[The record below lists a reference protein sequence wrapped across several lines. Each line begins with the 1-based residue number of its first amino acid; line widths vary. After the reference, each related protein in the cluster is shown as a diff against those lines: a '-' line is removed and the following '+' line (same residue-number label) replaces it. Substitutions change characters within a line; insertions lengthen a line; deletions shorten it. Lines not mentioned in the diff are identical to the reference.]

1 MQQKIIKAYIIAK
14 IVIGESLNHKL
25 GIGAKKMITNKL
37 KRSAEYYSR
46 NKINLF
52 LAIFFLVA
60 GIILPSFVSIRN
72 GADREAESKQ
82 YELDLVGEIIRGSS
96 FQERIYLPKH
106 VKKYGVMF
114 ATYRRKNTGKIKIEI
129 TQGSRKNS
137 EIVDVAKIKDNDYY
151 YLNIRGLKPGE
162 AVLRVEGVDGTIGNA
177 VSMHKTADI
186 MYSEMVQNG
195 EPSQRAFVQKIS
207 FSEYNGTVKGQIIFT
222 ILSVLCYIY
231 FLSLLW
237 DEERNSRRIYVTTV
251 LLIYLVVASRAPVLT
266 FRVEPF
272 AEQIFNFLYNARTYG
287 IIKNLTLMEGGYL
300 PLFHRIIALLI
311 VKPGLNAKVT
321 VYLMS
326 NAAVLVVGLMVSVFT
341 LKAYRKYGD
350 VFYRFAVC
358 MVFGAFGI
366 SSTYIETHTFIT
378 MAYLNIVLLFYIS
391 LLDFKEMKRSR
402 YVLLMGLVFVLTL
415 SKFLYVVL
423 LPISVSL
430 LVFMWKRLANR
441 EKVCLGLVSLA
452 SVIQILYTYRNR
464 KLWIKGD
471 EPKFSI
477 IEAANVV
484 LHQTVQQFIN
494 IFNSGIDSSE
504 NILNLNILYLI
515 IFLIALIF
523 LLRLIIRI
531 RSREGVII
539 LCLLGIVFGV
549 PSINALSRIWNGGF
563 ELWSSSI
570 GAINI
575 WHSILIKVSILSIL
589 VLMPYIT
596 TKNSIL
602 RKTDINRYLSY
613 ILIAFLIIRFSP
625 FKNNTVFKNYEMASD
640 WSVYSKFYDSRKYLI
655 PVEPFF
661 TSENEK
667 ISYVGKPTES
677 FLVKTYQGE
686 KYFFDEL
693 ANTEAITGINL
704 PHPMKIEYLYVKR
717 ARDYSFGKTRAVG
730 YDQKGNRVLDLLQLN
745 KSEKG
750 HVGFHNTG
758 SKVEVSR
765 LEFITENNSRTYVVP
780 EIFIG
785 EPLK

>member
-1 MQQKIIKAYIIAK
+1 
-14 IVIGESLNHKL
+14 
-25 GIGAKKMITNKL
+25 MITKKL
-37 KRSAEYYSR
+37 KRSTEYYSR
-46 NKINLF
+46 DKVRLF
-52 LAIFFLVA
+52 LTIFFLVA
-60 GIILPSFVSIRN
+60 GIILPSFVSIKN
-72 GADREAESKQ
+72 GADREVVSKQ

-96 FQERIYLPKH
+96 FQERIYIPKH

-129 TQGSRKNS
+129 TQGNRKS
-137 EIVDVAKIKDNDYY
+137 TEIVDVAKIKDNDYR

-162 AVLRVEGVDGTIGNA
+162 AVLRVEGIDGTIGNA

-186 MYSEMVQNG
+186 MYSEMIQNG
-195 EPSQRAFVQKIS
+195 EPSQRSFVQKIL

-237 DEERNSRRIYVTTV
+237 DEERNSRKIYMTTV
-251 LLIYLVVASRAPVLT
+251 LMIYLVVASRAPFLT

-311 VKPGLNAKVT
+311 VKLGFNAKIT

-326 NAAVLVVGLMVSVFT
+326 NVAVLVVGMMASVFT

-350 VFYRFAVC
+350 VFYRFVVC

-391 LLDFKEMKRSR
+391 LLDFKKMKRSR
-402 YVLLMGLVFVLTL
+402 YILLMVLVFLLTL

-423 LPISVSL
+423 LPISVVL
-430 LVFMWKRLANR
+430 LVFMWKKLANR
-441 EKVCLGLVSLA
+441 EKICLGLVSIA

-464 KLWIKGD
+464 KLWINGD
-471 EPKFSI
+471 EPKFNI

-484 LHQTVQQFIN
+484 IHQTVQQFIN

-504 NILNLNILYLI
+504 NVLNLNVLYLI
-515 IFLIALIF
+515 IFLIVLIF
-523 LLRLIIRI
+523 LIRLAIRI
-531 RSREGVII
+531 RIRESVII
-539 LCLLGIVFGV
+539 LCLLGIVFGI
-549 PSINALSRIWNGGF
+549 PSINALSRIWNGDF
-563 ELWSSSI
+563 ELWNSSI
-570 GAINI
+570 GAINT

-596 TKNSIL
+596 TKNSRL

-625 FKNNTVFKNYEMASD
+625 FKDNAIFKNDEMASD
-640 WSVYSKFYDSRKYLI
+640 WSIYSKFYDLKKYLI
-655 PVEPFF
+655 PVEPYFI
-661 TSENEK
+661 SENEK
-667 ISYVGKPTES
+667 ISYIGKKSEN
-677 FLVKTYQGE
+677 FAIENFQGK

-717 ARDYSFGKTRAVG
+717 SRDYNFGKTRVIG
-730 YDQKGNRVLDLLQLN
+730 YNQKGERVLDLLQLN
-745 KSEKG
+745 KSEKAY
-750 HVGFHNTG
+750 VGFHNTG
-758 SKVEVSR
+758 LKVEVSR
-765 LEFITENNSRTYVVP
+765 LEFVTEDNNRTYVMP

>member
-1 MQQKIIKAYIIAK
+1 
-14 IVIGESLNHKL
+14 
-25 GIGAKKMITNKL
+25 MITKKL
-37 KRSAEYYSR
+37 KRSAEYYPR
-46 NKINLF
+46 DKVRLF
-52 LAIFFLVA
+52 LTIFFLVA
-60 GIILPSFVSIRN
+60 GIILPSFVSIKN
-72 GADREAESKQ
+72 GADREVVSKQ

-96 FQERIYLPKH
+96 FQERIYIPKH

-129 TQGSRKNS
+129 TQGDRKS
-137 EIVDVAKIKDNDYY
+137 TEIVDVAKIKDNDYH
-151 YLNIRGLKPGE
+151 YLNIRSLKPGE
-162 AVLRVEGVDGTIGNA
+162 AVLRVEGIDGTIGNA

-186 MYSEMVQNG
+186 MYSEMIQNG
-195 EPSQRAFVQKIS
+195 EPSQRSFVQKIL

-237 DEERNSRRIYVTTV
+237 DEERNSRKIYMTTV

-287 IIKNLTLMEGGYL
+287 IVKNLTLMEGGYL

-311 VKPGLNAKVT
+311 VKLGFNAKIT

-326 NAAVLVVGLMVSVFT
+326 NVAVLVVGMMVSVFM
-341 LKAYRKYGD
+341 LKPYRKYGD
-350 VFYRFAVC
+350 VFYRFVVC

-391 LLDFKEMKRSR
+391 LLDFKKMKRSR
-402 YVLLMGLVFVLTL
+402 YILLMVLVFLLTL

-423 LPISVSL
+423 LPISVVL
-430 LVFMWKRLANR
+430 LVFMWKKLANR
-441 EKVCLGLVSLA
+441 EKICLGLVSLA

-484 LHQTVQQFIN
+484 IHQTVQQFIN
-494 IFNSGIDSSE
+494 IFNSGVDSSE
-504 NILNLNILYLI
+504 NILNLNILHLI
-515 IFLIALIF
+515 IFLIVLIF
-523 LLRLIIRI
+523 LIRLVIRI

-539 LCLLGIVFGV
+539 LCLLGIVFGI
-549 PSINALSRIWNGGF
+549 PSINALSRIWNGDF

-589 VLMPYIT
+589 VLIPYII

-625 FKNNTVFKNYEMASD
+625 FKNNTVFNSDEMASD
-640 WSVYSKFYDSRKYLI
+640 WSIYSKFYDSKKYLI
-655 PVEPFF
+655 PVEPYFI
-661 TSENEK
+661 SENEK
-667 ISYVGKPTES
+667 ISYIGKKSEN
-677 FLVKTYQGE
+677 FAIENFQGK
-686 KYFFDEL
+686 KYFSNEL
-693 ANTEAITGINL
+693 ANTEVITGINL

-717 ARDYSFGKTRAVG
+717 ARDYNFGKTRVIG
-730 YDQKGNRVLDLLQLN
+730 YNQKGERVLDLLQLN
-745 KSEKG
+745 KSEKAY
-750 HVGFHNTG
+750 VGFHNTG
-758 SKVEVSR
+758 LKVEVSR
-765 LEFITENNSRTYVVP
+765 LEFVTENNNRTYVVP

>member
-1 MQQKIIKAYIIAK
+1 
-14 IVIGESLNHKL
+14 
-25 GIGAKKMITNKL
+25 MITKKL
-37 KRSAEYYSR
+37 KRSTEYYSR
-46 NKINLF
+46 DKVRLF
-52 LAIFFLVA
+52 LTIFFLVA
-60 GIILPSFVSIRN
+60 GIILPSFVSIKN
-72 GADREAESKQ
+72 GADREVVSKQ

-96 FQERIYLPKH
+96 FQERIYIPKH

-129 TQGSRKNS
+129 TQGNKKSS
-137 EIVDVAKIKDNDYY
+137 EIVDVAKIKDNDYH

-162 AVLRVEGVDGTIGNA
+162 AVLRVEGIDGTIGNA

-186 MYSEMVQNG
+186 MYSEMIQNG
-195 EPSQRAFVQKIS
+195 EPSQRSFVQKIL

-231 FLSLLW
+231 LLSLLW
-237 DEERNSRRIYVTTV
+237 DEERNSRKIYMTTV

-287 IIKNLTLMEGGYL
+287 IVKNLTLMEGGYL

-311 VKPGLNAKVT
+311 VKLGFNAKIT

-326 NAAVLVVGLMVSVFT
+326 NVAVLVVGMMVSVFM
-341 LKAYRKYGD
+341 LKPYRKYGD
-350 VFYRFAVC
+350 VFYRFVVC

-366 SSTYIETHTFIT
+366 SSTYIETHMFIT
-378 MAYLNIVLLFYIS
+378 MAYLNIVPLFYIS

-402 YVLLMGLVFVLTL
+402 YILLMVLVFLLTL

-423 LPISVSL
+423 LPISVAL
-430 LVFMWKRLANR
+430 LVFMWKKLANR
-441 EKVCLGLVSLA
+441 EKICLGLVSLA

-464 KLWIKGD
+464 KLWINGD
-471 EPKFSI
+471 EPKFNI

-484 LHQTVQQFIN
+484 IHQTVQQFIN

-515 IFLIALIF
+515 IFLIVLIF
-523 LLRLIIRI
+523 LIRLVIRI

-570 GAINI
+570 GAINT
-575 WHSILIKVSILSIL
+575 WHSVLIKCSILSIL
-589 VLMPYIT
+589 ILLPYIIKT
-596 TKNSIL
+596 ERIFNKNLIFKKYMFSIV
-602 RKTDINRYLSY
+602 I
-613 ILIAFLIIRFSP
+613 IFLIIRFSP
-625 FKNNTVFKNYEMASD
+625 FKNEVIYKNNEIASD

-655 PVEPFF
+655 PVEPYFI
-661 TSENEK
+661 SENEK
-667 ISYVGKPTES
+667 TSYIGKNSGTFAVEN
-677 FLVKTYQGE
+677 FQGE

-693 ANTEAITGINL
+693 ANMEAITGINL

-717 ARDYSFGKTRAVG
+717 ARDYNFGKTRVIG
-730 YDQKGNRVLDLLQLN
+730 YNQKGERVLDLLQLN
-745 KSEKG
+745 KSEKAY
-750 HVGFHNTG
+750 VGFHNTG
-758 SKVEVSR
+758 LKVEVSR
-765 LEFITENNSRTYVVP
+765 LEFVTEDNNRTYVMP

>member
-1 MQQKIIKAYIIAK
+1 
-14 IVIGESLNHKL
+14 
-25 GIGAKKMITNKL
+25 MITKKL
-37 KRSAEYYSR
+37 KRSTEYYSR
-46 NKINLF
+46 DKVRLF
-52 LAIFFLVA
+52 LTIFFLVA
-60 GIILPSFVSIRN
+60 GIILPSFVSIKN

-137 EIVDVAKIKDNDYY
+137 EIVDVAKIKDNDYH

-162 AVLRVEGVDGTIGNA
+162 AVLRVEGIDGTIGNA

-186 MYSEMVQNG
+186 MYSEMIQNG
-195 EPSQRAFVQKIS
+195 EPSQRSFVQKIL

-237 DEERNSRRIYVTTV
+237 DEERNSRKIYMTTV

-287 IIKNLTLMEGGYL
+287 IVKNLTLMEGGYL

-311 VKPGLNAKVT
+311 VKLGFNAKIT

-326 NAAVLVVGLMVSVFT
+326 NVAVLVVGMMVSVFT

-350 VFYRFAVC
+350 VFYRFVVC

-391 LLDFKEMKRSR
+391 LLDFKKMKRSR
-402 YVLLMGLVFVLTL
+402 YILLMVLVFLLTL

-423 LPISVSL
+423 LPISVVL
-430 LVFMWKRLANR
+430 LVFMWKKLANR
-441 EKVCLGLVSLA
+441 EKICLGLVSLA

-484 LHQTVQQFIN
+484 IHQTVQQFIN
-494 IFNSGIDSSE
+494 IFNSRVDSSE
-504 NILNLNILYLI
+504 NILNLNILHLI
-515 IFLIALIF
+515 IFLIVLIF
-523 LLRLIIRI
+523 LIRLVIRI

-549 PSINALSRIWNGGF
+549 PSINALSRIWNGDF

-589 VLMPYIT
+589 ALIPYII

-625 FKNNTVFKNYEMASD
+625 FKNNTVFNSDEMASD
-640 WSVYSKFYDSRKYLI
+640 WSIYSKFYDSKKYLI
-655 PVEPFF
+655 PVEPYFI
-661 TSENEK
+661 SENEK
-667 ISYVGKPTES
+667 ISYIGKKSEN
-677 FLVKTYQGE
+677 FAIENFQGE
-686 KYFFDEL
+686 KYFSNEL

-717 ARDYSFGKTRAVG
+717 ARDYNFGKTRVIG
-730 YDQKGNRVLDLLQLN
+730 YNHKGERVLDLLQLN
-745 KSEKG
+745 KSEKAY
-750 HVGFHNTG
+750 VGFHNTG
-758 SKVEVSR
+758 LKVEVSR
-765 LEFITENNSRTYVVP
+765 LEFVTEDNNRTYVVP

>member
-1 MQQKIIKAYIIAK
+1 
-14 IVIGESLNHKL
+14 
-25 GIGAKKMITNKL
+25 MITKKL
-37 KRSAEYYSR
+37 KRSTEYYSR
-46 NKINLF
+46 DKVRLF
-52 LAIFFLVA
+52 LTIFFLVA
-60 GIILPSFVSIRN
+60 GIILPSFVSIKN
-72 GADREAESKQ
+72 GADREVVSKQ

-96 FQERIYLPKH
+96 FQERIYIPKH

-129 TQGSRKNS
+129 TQGNRKS
-137 EIVDVAKIKDNDYY
+137 TEIVDVAKIKDNDYR

-162 AVLRVEGVDGTIGNA
+162 AVLRVEGIDGTIGNA

-186 MYSEMVQNG
+186 MYSEMIQNG
-195 EPSQRAFVQKIS
+195 EPSQRSFVQKIL

-237 DEERNSRRIYVTTV
+237 DEERNSRKIYMTTV
-251 LLIYLVVASRAPVLT
+251 LMIYLVVASRAPFLT

-287 IIKNLTLMEGGYL
+287 IVKNLTLMEGGYL

-311 VKPGLNAKVT
+311 VKLGFNAKIT

-326 NAAVLVVGLMVSVFT
+326 NVAVLVVGMMVSVFM
-341 LKAYRKYGD
+341 LKPYRKYGD
-350 VFYRFAVC
+350 VFYRFVVC

-366 SSTYIETHTFIT
+366 SSTYIETHMFIT
-378 MAYLNIVLLFYIS
+378 MAYLNIVPLFYIS

-402 YVLLMGLVFVLTL
+402 YILLMVLVFLLTL

-423 LPISVSL
+423 LPISVAL
-430 LVFMWKRLANR
+430 LVFMWKKLANR
-441 EKVCLGLVSLA
+441 EKICLGLVSLA

-464 KLWIKGD
+464 KLWINGD
-471 EPKFSI
+471 EPKFNI

-484 LHQTVQQFIN
+484 IHQTVQQFIN

-515 IFLIALIF
+515 IFLIVLIF
-523 LLRLIIRI
+523 LIRLVIRI
-531 RSREGVII
+531 RSRESVII
-539 LCLLGIVFGV
+539 LCLLGIVFGI
-549 PSINALSRIWNGGF
+549 PSINALSRIWNGDF
-563 ELWSSSI
+563 ELWNSSI
-570 GAINI
+570 GAINT

-596 TKNSIL
+596 TKNSRL

-625 FKNNTVFKNYEMASD
+625 FKDNAIFKNDEMASD
-640 WSVYSKFYDSRKYLI
+640 WSIYSKFYDLKKYLI
-655 PVEPFF
+655 PVEPYFI
-661 TSENEK
+661 SENEK
-667 ISYVGKPTES
+667 ISYIGKKSEN
-677 FLVKTYQGE
+677 FAIENFQGK

-693 ANTEAITGINL
+693 ANTEAITGISL

-717 ARDYSFGKTRAVG
+717 ARDYNFGKTRVIG
-730 YDQKGNRVLDLLQLN
+730 YNQKGERVLDLLQLN
-745 KSEKG
+745 KSEKAY
-750 HVGFHNTG
+750 VGFHNTG
-758 SKVEVSR
+758 LKVEVSR
-765 LEFITENNSRTYVVP
+765 LEFVTEDNNRTYVMP

>member
-1 MQQKIIKAYIIAK
+1 
-14 IVIGESLNHKL
+14 
-25 GIGAKKMITNKL
+25 MITKKL
-37 KRSAEYYSR
+37 KRSTEYYSR
-46 NKINLF
+46 DKVRLF
-52 LAIFFLVA
+52 LTIFFLVA
-60 GIILPSFVSIRN
+60 GIILPSFVSIKN
-72 GADREAESKQ
+72 GADREVVSKQ

-96 FQERIYLPKH
+96 FQERIYIPKH

-129 TQGSRKNS
+129 TQGNRKS
-137 EIVDVAKIKDNDYY
+137 TEIVDVAKIKDNDYH

-162 AVLRVEGVDGTIGNA
+162 AVLRVEGIDGTIGNA

-186 MYSEMVQNG
+186 MYSEMIQNG
-195 EPSQRAFVQKIS
+195 EPSQRSFVQKIL

-237 DEERNSRRIYVTTV
+237 DEERNSRKIYMTTV
-251 LLIYLVVASRAPVLT
+251 LLIYLVIASRAPVLT

-287 IIKNLTLMEGGYL
+287 IVKNLTLMEGGYL

-311 VKPGLNAKVT
+311 VKLGFNAKIT

-326 NAAVLVVGLMVSVFT
+326 NVAVLVVGMMASVFT

-350 VFYRFAVC
+350 VFYRFVVC

-391 LLDFKEMKRSR
+391 LLDFKKMKRSR
-402 YVLLMGLVFVLTL
+402 YILLMVLVFLLTL

-423 LPISVSL
+423 LPISVVL
-430 LVFMWKRLANR
+430 LVFMWKKLANR
-441 EKVCLGLVSLA
+441 EKICLGLVSIA

-464 KLWIKGD
+464 KLWINGD
-471 EPKFSI
+471 EPKFNI

-484 LHQTVQQFIN
+484 IHQTVQQFIN

-504 NILNLNILYLI
+504 NVLNLNVLYLI
-515 IFLIALIF
+515 IFLIVLIF
-523 LLRLIIRI
+523 LIRLAIRI
-531 RSREGVII
+531 RIRESVII
-539 LCLLGIVFGV
+539 LCLLGIVFGI
-549 PSINALSRIWNGGF
+549 PSINALSRIWNGDF
-563 ELWSSSI
+563 ELWNSSI
-570 GAINI
+570 GAINT

-596 TKNSIL
+596 TKNSRL

-625 FKNNTVFKNYEMASD
+625 FKDNAIFKNDEMASD
-640 WSVYSKFYDSRKYLI
+640 WSIYSKFYDLKKYLI
-655 PVEPFF
+655 PVEPYFI
-661 TSENEK
+661 SENEK
-667 ISYVGKPTES
+667 ISYIGKKSEN
-677 FLVKTYQGE
+677 FAIENFQGK

-717 ARDYSFGKTRAVG
+717 SRDYNFGKTRVIG
-730 YDQKGNRVLDLLQLN
+730 YNQKGERVLDLLQLN
-745 KSEKG
+745 KSEKAY
-750 HVGFHNTG
+750 VGFHNTG
-758 SKVEVSR
+758 LKVEVSR
-765 LEFITENNSRTYVVP
+765 LEFVTEDNNRTYVMP

>member
-1 MQQKIIKAYIIAK
+1 
-14 IVIGESLNHKL
+14 
-25 GIGAKKMITNKL
+25 MITKKL

-46 NKINLF
+46 DKVRLF
-52 LAIFFLVA
+52 LTIFFLVA
-60 GIILPSFVSIRN
+60 GIILPSFVSIKN
-72 GADREAESKQ
+72 GADREVVSKQ

-96 FQERIYLPKH
+96 FQERIYIPKH

-129 TQGSRKNS
+129 TQGDRKS
-137 EIVDVAKIKDNDYY
+137 TEIVDVAKIKDNDYH
-151 YLNIRGLKPGE
+151 YLNIRSLKPGE
-162 AVLRVEGVDGTIGNA
+162 AVLRVEGIDGTIGNA

-186 MYSEMVQNG
+186 MYSEMIQNG
-195 EPSQRAFVQKIS
+195 EPSQRSFVQKIL

-237 DEERNSRRIYVTTV
+237 DEERNSRKIYMTTV

-287 IIKNLTLMEGGYL
+287 IVKNLTLMEGGYL

-311 VKPGLNAKVT
+311 VKLGFNAKIT

-326 NAAVLVVGLMVSVFT
+326 NVAVLVVGMMVSVFM
-341 LKAYRKYGD
+341 LKPYRKYGD
-350 VFYRFAVC
+350 VFYRFVVC

-366 SSTYIETHTFIT
+366 SSTYIETHMFIT
-378 MAYLNIVLLFYIS
+378 MAYLNIVPLFYIS

-402 YVLLMGLVFVLTL
+402 YILLMVLVFLLTL

-423 LPISVSL
+423 LPISVAL
-430 LVFMWKRLANR
+430 LVFMWKKLANR
-441 EKVCLGLVSLA
+441 EKICLGLVSLA

-464 KLWIKGD
+464 KLWINGD
-471 EPKFSI
+471 EPKFNI

-484 LHQTVQQFIN
+484 IHQTVQQFIN
-494 IFNSGIDSSE
+494 IFNSGVDSSE
-504 NILNLNILYLI
+504 NILNLNILHLI
-515 IFLIALIF
+515 IFLIVLIF
-523 LLRLIIRI
+523 LIRLVIRI

-539 LCLLGIVFGV
+539 LCLLGIVFGI
-549 PSINALSRIWNGGF
+549 PSINALSRIWNGDF
-563 ELWSSSI
+563 ELWNSSI
-570 GAINI
+570 GAINT

-596 TKNSIL
+596 TKNSRL

-625 FKNNTVFKNYEMASD
+625 FKDNAIFKNDEMASD
-640 WSVYSKFYDSRKYLI
+640 WSIYSKFYDLKKYLI
-655 PVEPFF
+655 PVEPYFI
-661 TSENEK
+661 SENEK
-667 ISYVGKPTES
+667 ISYIGKKSEN
-677 FLVKTYQGE
+677 FAIENFQGK

-717 ARDYSFGKTRAVG
+717 ARDYNFGKTRVIG
-730 YDQKGNRVLDLLQLN
+730 YNQKGERVLDLLQLN
-745 KSEKG
+745 KSEKAY
-750 HVGFHNTG
+750 VGFHNTG
-758 SKVEVSR
+758 LKVEVSR
-765 LEFITENNSRTYVVP
+765 LEFVTENNNRTYVVP

>member
-1 MQQKIIKAYIIAK
+1 
-14 IVIGESLNHKL
+14 
-25 GIGAKKMITNKL
+25 MITKKL
-37 KRSAEYYSR
+37 KRSTEYYSR
-46 NKINLF
+46 DKVRLF
-52 LAIFFLVA
+52 LTIFFLVA
-60 GIILPSFVSIRN
+60 GIILPSFVSIKN
-72 GADREAESKQ
+72 GADREVVSKQ

-96 FQERIYLPKH
+96 FQERIYIPKH

-129 TQGSRKNS
+129 TQGNRKS
-137 EIVDVAKIKDNDYY
+137 TEIVDVAKIKDNGYH

-162 AVLRVEGVDGTIGNA
+162 AVLRVEGIDGTIGNA

-186 MYSEMVQNG
+186 MYGEMIQNG
-195 EPSQRAFVQKIS
+195 EPSQRSFVQKIL

-237 DEERNSRRIYVTTV
+237 DEERNSRKIYMTTV
-251 LLIYLVVASRAPVLT
+251 LLIYLVIASRAPVLT

-287 IIKNLTLMEGGYL
+287 IVKNLTLMEGGYL

-311 VKPGLNAKVT
+311 VKLGFNAKIT

-326 NAAVLVVGLMVSVFT
+326 NVAVLVVGMMASVFT

-350 VFYRFAVC
+350 VFYRFVVC

-391 LLDFKEMKRSR
+391 LLDFKKMKRSR
-402 YVLLMGLVFVLTL
+402 YILLMVLVFLLTL

-423 LPISVSL
+423 LPISVVL
-430 LVFMWKRLANR
+430 LVFMWKKLANR
-441 EKVCLGLVSLA
+441 EKICLGLVSLA

-464 KLWIKGD
+464 KLWINGD
-471 EPKFSI
+471 EPKFNI

-484 LHQTVQQFIN
+484 IHQTVQQFIN

-515 IFLIALIF
+515 IFLIVLIF
-523 LLRLIIRI
+523 LIRLVIRI

-539 LCLLGIVFGV
+539 LCLLSIVFGV
-549 PSINALSRIWNGGF
+549 PSINALSRIWNGDF

-570 GAINI
+570 GAINT

-596 TKNSIL
+596 TKNSRL

-625 FKNNTVFKNYEMASD
+625 FKDNAIFKNDEMASD
-640 WSVYSKFYDSRKYLI
+640 WSIYSKFYDLKKYLI
-655 PVEPFF
+655 PVEPYFI
-661 TSENEK
+661 SENEK
-667 ISYVGKPTES
+667 ISYIGKKSEN
-677 FLVKTYQGE
+677 FAIENFQGK

-717 ARDYSFGKTRAVG
+717 ARDYNFGKTRVIG
-730 YDQKGNRVLDLLQLN
+730 YNQKGERVLDLLQLN
-745 KSEKG
+745 KSEKAY
-750 HVGFHNTG
+750 VGFHNTG
-758 SKVEVSR
+758 LKVEVSR
-765 LEFITENNSRTYVVP
+765 LEFVTEDNNRTYVMP

>member
-1 MQQKIIKAYIIAK
+1 
-14 IVIGESLNHKL
+14 
-25 GIGAKKMITNKL
+25 MITKKL
-37 KRSAEYYSR
+37 KRSTEYYSR
-46 NKINLF
+46 DKVRLF
-52 LAIFFLVA
+52 LTIFFLVA
-60 GIILPSFVSIRN
+60 GIILPSFVSIKN
-72 GADREAESKQ
+72 GADREVVSKQ

-96 FQERIYLPKH
+96 FQERIYIPKH

-129 TQGSRKNS
+129 TQGNKKSS
-137 EIVDVAKIKDNDYY
+137 EIVDVAKIKDNDYH

-162 AVLRVEGVDGTIGNA
+162 AVLRVEGIDGTIGNA

-186 MYSEMVQNG
+186 MYSEMIQNG
-195 EPSQRAFVQKIS
+195 EPSQRSFVQKIL

-237 DEERNSRRIYVTTV
+237 DEERNSRKIYMTTV
-251 LLIYLVVASRAPVLT
+251 LLIYLVVASRAPFLT

-311 VKPGLNAKVT
+311 VKLGFNAKIT

-326 NAAVLVVGLMVSVFT
+326 NVAVLVVGMMVSVFM
-341 LKAYRKYGD
+341 LKPYRKYGD
-350 VFYRFAVC
+350 VFYRFVVC

-366 SSTYIETHTFIT
+366 SSTYIETHMFIT
-378 MAYLNIVLLFYIS
+378 MAYLNIVPLFYIS

-402 YVLLMGLVFVLTL
+402 YILLMVLVFLLTL

-423 LPISVSL
+423 LPISVAL
-430 LVFMWKRLANR
+430 LVFMWKKLANR
-441 EKVCLGLVSLA
+441 EKTCLGLVSLA

-464 KLWIKGD
+464 KLWINGD
-471 EPKFSI
+471 EPKFNI

-484 LHQTVQQFIN
+484 IHQTVQQFIN

-515 IFLIALIF
+515 IFLIVLIF
-523 LLRLIIRI
+523 LIRLVIRI

-539 LCLLGIVFGV
+539 LCLLGIVFGI
-549 PSINALSRIWNGGF
+549 PSINALSRIWNGDF
-563 ELWSSSI
+563 ELWNSSI
-570 GAINI
+570 GAINT

-596 TKNSIL
+596 TKNSRL

-625 FKNNTVFKNYEMASD
+625 FKDNAIFKNDEMASD
-640 WSVYSKFYDSRKYLI
+640 WSIYSKFYDLKKYLI
-655 PVEPFF
+655 PVEPYFI
-661 TSENEK
+661 SENEK
-667 ISYVGKPTES
+667 ISYIGKKSEN
-677 FLVKTYQGE
+677 FAIENFQGK

-693 ANTEAITGINL
+693 ANTEAITGISL

-717 ARDYSFGKTRAVG
+717 ARDYNFGKTRVIG
-730 YDQKGNRVLDLLQLN
+730 YNQKGERVLDLLQLN
-745 KSEKG
+745 KSEKAY
-750 HVGFHNTG
+750 VGFHNTG
-758 SKVEVSR
+758 LKVEVSR
-765 LEFITENNSRTYVVP
+765 LEFVTEDNNRTYVMP

>member
-1 MQQKIIKAYIIAK
+1 
-14 IVIGESLNHKL
+14 
-25 GIGAKKMITNKL
+25 MITKKL

-60 GIILPSFVSIRN
+60 GIILPSFVSIKN
-72 GADREAESKQ
+72 GADREVVSKQ

-96 FQERIYLPKH
+96 FQERIYIPKH

-129 TQGSRKNS
+129 TQGNKKSS
-137 EIVDVAKIKDNDYY
+137 EIVDVAKIKDNDYH

-162 AVLRVEGVDGTIGNA
+162 AVLRVEGIDGTIGNA

-186 MYSEMVQNG
+186 MYSEMIQNG
-195 EPSQRAFVQKIS
+195 ELSQRSFVQKIL

-237 DEERNSRRIYVTTV
+237 DEERNSRKIYMTTV

-287 IIKNLTLMEGGYL
+287 IVKNLTLMEGGYL

-311 VKPGLNAKVT
+311 VKLGFNAKIT

-326 NAAVLVVGLMVSVFT
+326 NVAVLVVGMMVSVFT

-350 VFYRFAVC
+350 VFYRFVVC

-391 LLDFKEMKRSR
+391 LLDFKKMKRSR
-402 YVLLMGLVFVLTL
+402 YILLMVLVFLLTL

-423 LPISVSL
+423 LPISVVL
-430 LVFMWKRLANR
+430 LVFMWKKLANR
-441 EKVCLGLVSLA
+441 EKICLGLVSLA
-452 SVIQILYTYRNR
+452 SVIQILYTYIHV
-464 KLWIKGD
+464 KDWKITD
-471 EPKFSI
+471 ESVTWKIVGRGTVVNLRPTSQLKISEFM
-477 IEAANVV
+477 NTV

-494 IFNSGIDSSE
+494 IFNSGVDSSE

-515 IFLIALIF
+515 IFLIVLIF
-523 LLRLIIRI
+523 LIRLVIRI

-549 PSINALSRIWNGGF
+549 PSINALSRIWNGDF

-570 GAINI
+570 GAINT

-589 VLMPYIT
+589 ALIPYII

-625 FKNNTVFKNYEMASD
+625 FKNNTVFNSDEMASD
-640 WSVYSKFYDSRKYLI
+640 WSIYSKFYDSKKYLI
-655 PVEPFF
+655 PVEPYFI
-661 TSENEK
+661 SENEK
-667 ISYVGKPTES
+667 ISYIGKKSEN
-677 FLVKTYQGE
+677 FAIENFQGE
-686 KYFFDEL
+686 KYFSNEL

-717 ARDYSFGKTRAVG
+717 ARDYNFGKTRVIG
-730 YDQKGNRVLDLLQLN
+730 YNQKGERVLDLLQLN
-745 KSEKG
+745 KSEKTY
-750 HVGFHNTG
+750 VGFHNTG
-758 SKVEVSR
+758 LKVEVSR
-765 LEFITENNSRTYVVP
+765 LEFVTEDNNRTYVMP

>member
-1 MQQKIIKAYIIAK
+1 
-14 IVIGESLNHKL
+14 
-25 GIGAKKMITNKL
+25 MITKKL
-37 KRSAEYYSR
+37 KRSTEYYSR
-46 NKINLF
+46 DKVRLF
-52 LAIFFLVA
+52 LTIFFLVA
-60 GIILPSFVSIRN
+60 GIILPSFVSIKN
-72 GADREAESKQ
+72 GADREVVSKQ

-96 FQERIYLPKH
+96 FQERIYIPKH

-129 TQGSRKNS
+129 TQGNRKS
-137 EIVDVAKIKDNDYY
+137 TEIVDVAKIKDNDYH

-162 AVLRVEGVDGTIGNA
+162 AVLRVEGIDGTIGNA

-186 MYSEMVQNG
+186 MYSEMIQNG
-195 EPSQRAFVQKIS
+195 ELSQRSFVQKIL

-237 DEERNSRRIYVTTV
+237 DEERNSRKIYMTTV

-311 VKPGLNAKVT
+311 VKLGFNAKIT

-326 NAAVLVVGLMVSVFT
+326 NVAVLVVGMMVSVFM
-341 LKAYRKYGD
+341 LKPYRKYGD
-350 VFYRFAVC
+350 VFYRFVVC

-366 SSTYIETHTFIT
+366 SSTYIETHMFIT
-378 MAYLNIVLLFYIS
+378 MAYLNIVPLFYIS

-402 YVLLMGLVFVLTL
+402 YILLMVLVFLLTL

-423 LPISVSL
+423 LPISVAL
-430 LVFMWKRLANR
+430 LVFMWKKLANR
-441 EKVCLGLVSLA
+441 EKICLGLVSLA

-464 KLWIKGD
+464 KLWINGD
-471 EPKFSI
+471 EPKFNI

-484 LHQTVQQFIN
+484 IHQTVQQFIN

-515 IFLIALIF
+515 IFLIVLIF
-523 LLRLIIRI
+523 LIRLVIRI
-531 RSREGVII
+531 RSRESVII
-539 LCLLGIVFGV
+539 LCLLGIVFGI
-549 PSINALSRIWNGGF
+549 PSINALSRIWNGDF
-563 ELWSSSI
+563 ELWNSSI
-570 GAINI
+570 GAINT
-575 WHSILIKVSILSIL
+575 WHSILIKVSMLSIL

-596 TKNSIL
+596 TKNSRL

-625 FKNNTVFKNYEMASD
+625 FKDNAIFKNDEMASD
-640 WSVYSKFYDSRKYLI
+640 WSIYSKFYDLKKYLI
-655 PVEPFF
+655 PVEPYFI
-661 TSENEK
+661 SENEK
-667 ISYVGKPTES
+667 ISYIGKKSEN
-677 FLVKTYQGE
+677 FAIENFQGK

-717 ARDYSFGKTRAVG
+717 ARDYNFGKTRVIG
-730 YDQKGNRVLDLLQLN
+730 YNQKGERVLDLLQLN
-745 KSEKG
+745 KSEKAY
-750 HVGFHNTG
+750 VGFHNTG
-758 SKVEVSR
+758 LKVEVSR
-765 LEFITENNSRTYVVP
+765 LEFVTEDNNRTYVMP

>member
-1 MQQKIIKAYIIAK
+1 
-14 IVIGESLNHKL
+14 
-25 GIGAKKMITNKL
+25 MITKKL
-37 KRSAEYYSR
+37 KRSTEYYSR
-46 NKINLF
+46 DKVRLF
-52 LAIFFLVA
+52 LTIFFLVA
-60 GIILPSFVSIRN
+60 GIILPSFVSIKN
-72 GADREAESKQ
+72 GADREIVSKQ

-96 FQERIYLPKH
+96 FQERIYIPKH

-129 TQGSRKNS
+129 TQGNKKSS
-137 EIVDVAKIKDNDYY
+137 EIVDVAKIKDNDYH

-162 AVLRVEGVDGTIGNA
+162 AVLRVEGIDGTIGNA

-186 MYSEMVQNG
+186 MYGEMIQNG
-195 EPSQRAFVQKIS
+195 EPSQRSFVQKIL

-237 DEERNSRRIYVTTV
+237 DEERNSRKIYMTTV
-251 LLIYLVVASRAPVLT
+251 LLIYLVVASRAPFLT

-311 VKPGLNAKVT
+311 VKLGFNAKIT

-326 NAAVLVVGLMVSVFT
+326 NVAVLVVGMMASVFT

-350 VFYRFAVC
+350 VFYRFVVC

-391 LLDFKEMKRSR
+391 LLDFKKMKRSR
-402 YVLLMGLVFVLTL
+402 YILLMVLVFLLTL

-423 LPISVSL
+423 LPISVVL
-430 LVFMWKRLANR
+430 LVFMWKKLANR
-441 EKVCLGLVSLA
+441 EKICLGLVSLA

-464 KLWIKGD
+464 KLWINGD
-471 EPKFSI
+471 EPKFNI

-484 LHQTVQQFIN
+484 IHQTVQQFIN

-515 IFLIALIF
+515 IFLIVLIF
-523 LLRLIIRI
+523 LIRLVIRI
-531 RSREGVII
+531 RSRESVII
-539 LCLLGIVFGV
+539 LCLLGIVFGI
-549 PSINALSRIWNGGF
+549 PSINALSRIWNGDF
-563 ELWSSSI
+563 ELWNSSI
-570 GAINI
+570 GAINT

-596 TKNSIL
+596 TKNSRL

-625 FKNNTVFKNYEMASD
+625 FKDNAIFKNDEMASD
-640 WSVYSKFYDSRKYLI
+640 WSIYSKFYDLKKYLI
-655 PVEPFF
+655 PVEPYFI
-661 TSENEK
+661 SENEK
-667 ISYVGKPTES
+667 ISYIGKKSEN
-677 FLVKTYQGE
+677 FAIENFQGK

-717 ARDYSFGKTRAVG
+717 ARDYNFGKTRVIG
-730 YDQKGNRVLDLLQLN
+730 YNQKGERVLDLLQLN
-745 KSEKG
+745 KSEKAY
-750 HVGFHNTG
+750 VGFHNTG
-758 SKVEVSR
+758 LKVEVSR
-765 LEFITENNSRTYVVP
+765 LEFVTEDNNRTYVMP

>member
-1 MQQKIIKAYIIAK
+1 
-14 IVIGESLNHKL
+14 
-25 GIGAKKMITNKL
+25 MITKKL
-37 KRSAEYYSR
+37 KRSTEYYSR
-46 NKINLF
+46 DKVRLF
-52 LAIFFLVA
+52 LTIFFLVA
-60 GIILPSFVSIRN
+60 GIILPSFVSIKN
-72 GADREAESKQ
+72 AADREVVSKQ

-96 FQERIYLPKH
+96 FQERIYIPKH

-129 TQGSRKNS
+129 TQGNRKS
-137 EIVDVAKIKDNDYY
+137 TEIVDVAKIKDNDYR

-162 AVLRVEGVDGTIGNA
+162 AVLRVEGIDGTIGNA

-186 MYSEMVQNG
+186 MYGEMIQNG
-195 EPSQRAFVQKIS
+195 EPSQRSFVQKIL

-237 DEERNSRRIYVTTV
+237 DEERNSRKIYMTTV
-251 LLIYLVVASRAPVLT
+251 LMIYLVVASRAPFLT

-287 IIKNLTLMEGGYL
+287 IVKNLTLMEGGYL

-311 VKPGLNAKVT
+311 VKLGFNAKIT

-326 NAAVLVVGLMVSVFT
+326 NVAVLVVGMMASVFT

-350 VFYRFAVC
+350 VFYRFVVC

-391 LLDFKEMKRSR
+391 LLDFKKMKRSR
-402 YVLLMGLVFVLTL
+402 YILLMVLVFLLTL

-423 LPISVSL
+423 LPISVAL
-430 LVFMWKRLANR
+430 LVFMWKKLANR
-441 EKVCLGLVSLA
+441 EKICLGLVSLA
-452 SVIQILYTYRNR
+452 SVIQILYTYTHV
-464 KLWIKGD
+464 KDWKITD
-471 EPKFSI
+471 ESVTWKIVGRGTVVNLRPTSQLKISEFM
-477 IEAANVV
+477 NTV

-494 IFNSGIDSSE
+494 IFNSGVDSSE

-515 IFLIALIF
+515 IFLIVLIF
-523 LLRLIIRI
+523 LIRLVIRI

-539 LCLLGIVFGV
+539 LCLLSIVFGV
-549 PSINALSRIWNGGF
+549 PSINALSRIWNGDF
-563 ELWSSSI
+563 ELWNSSI
-570 GAINI
+570 GAINT

-596 TKNSIL
+596 TKNSRL

-625 FKNNTVFKNYEMASD
+625 FKDNAIFKNDEMASD
-640 WSVYSKFYDSRKYLI
+640 WSIYSKFYDLKKYLI
-655 PVEPFF
+655 PVEPYFI
-661 TSENEK
+661 SENEK
-667 ISYVGKPTES
+667 ISYIGKKSEN
-677 FLVKTYQGE
+677 FAIENFQGK

-717 ARDYSFGKTRAVG
+717 ARDYNFGKTRVIG
-730 YDQKGNRVLDLLQLN
+730 YNQKGERVLDLLQLN
-745 KSEKG
+745 KSEKAY
-750 HVGFHNTG
+750 VGFHNTG
-758 SKVEVSR
+758 LKVEVSR
-765 LEFITENNSRTYVVP
+765 LEFVTEDNNRTYVMP

>member
-1 MQQKIIKAYIIAK
+1 
-14 IVIGESLNHKL
+14 
-25 GIGAKKMITNKL
+25 MITKKL
-37 KRSAEYYSR
+37 KRSTEYYSR
-46 NKINLF
+46 DKVRLF
-52 LAIFFLVA
+52 LTIFFLVA
-60 GIILPSFVSIRN
+60 GIILPSFVSIKN
-72 GADREAESKQ
+72 GADREVVSKQ

-96 FQERIYLPKH
+96 FQERIYIPKH

-129 TQGSRKNS
+129 TQGNRKS
-137 EIVDVAKIKDNDYY
+137 TEIVDVAKIKDNGYH

-162 AVLRVEGVDGTIGNA
+162 AVLRVEGIDGTIGNA

-186 MYSEMVQNG
+186 MYSEMIQNG
-195 EPSQRAFVQKIS
+195 EPSQRSFVQKIL

-231 FLSLLW
+231 LLSLLW
-237 DEERNSRRIYVTTV
+237 DEERNSRKIYMTTV
-251 LLIYLVVASRAPVLT
+251 LLIYLVIASRAPVLT

-287 IIKNLTLMEGGYL
+287 IVKNLTLMEGGYL

-311 VKPGLNAKVT
+311 VKLGFNAKIT

-326 NAAVLVVGLMVSVFT
+326 NVAVLVVGMMVSVFM
-341 LKAYRKYGD
+341 LKPYRKYGD
-350 VFYRFAVC
+350 VFYRFVVC

-391 LLDFKEMKRSR
+391 LLDFKKMKRSR
-402 YVLLMGLVFVLTL
+402 YILLMVLVFLLTL

-423 LPISVSL
+423 LPISVAL
-430 LVFMWKRLANR
+430 LVFMWKKLANR
-441 EKVCLGLVSLA
+441 EKICLGLVSLA
-452 SVIQILYTYRNR
+452 SVIQILYTYTHV
-464 KLWIKGD
+464 KDWKITD
-471 EPKFSI
+471 ESVTWKIVGRGTVVNLRPTSQLKISEFM
-477 IEAANVV
+477 NTV

-494 IFNSGIDSSE
+494 IFNSGVDSSE

-515 IFLIALIF
+515 IFLIVLIF
-523 LLRLIIRI
+523 LIRLVIRI

-539 LCLLGIVFGV
+539 LCLLSIVFGV
-549 PSINALSRIWNGGF
+549 PSINALSRIWNGDF

-570 GAINI
+570 GAINT

-596 TKNSIL
+596 TKNSRL

-625 FKNNTVFKNYEMASD
+625 FKDNAIFKNDEMASD
-640 WSVYSKFYDSRKYLI
+640 WSIYSKFYDLKKYLI
-655 PVEPFF
+655 PVEPYFI
-661 TSENEK
+661 SENEK
-667 ISYVGKPTES
+667 ISYIGKKSEN
-677 FLVKTYQGE
+677 FAIENFQGK

-717 ARDYSFGKTRAVG
+717 ARDYNFGKTRVIG
-730 YDQKGNRVLDLLQLN
+730 YNQKGERVLDLLQLN
-745 KSEKG
+745 KSEKAY
-750 HVGFHNTG
+750 VGFHNTG
-758 SKVEVSR
+758 LKVEVSR
-765 LEFITENNSRTYVVP
+765 LEFVTEDNNRTYVMP

>member
-1 MQQKIIKAYIIAK
+1 
-14 IVIGESLNHKL
+14 
-25 GIGAKKMITNKL
+25 MITKKL
-37 KRSAEYYSR
+37 KRSTEYYSR
-46 NKINLF
+46 DKVRLF
-52 LAIFFLVA
+52 LTIFFLVA
-60 GIILPSFVSIRN
+60 GIILPSFVSIKN
-72 GADREAESKQ
+72 GADREVVSKQ

-96 FQERIYLPKH
+96 FQERIYIPKH

-129 TQGSRKNS
+129 TQGNRKS
-137 EIVDVAKIKDNDYY
+137 TEIVDVAKIKDNGYH

-162 AVLRVEGVDGTIGNA
+162 AVLRVEGIDGTIGNA

-186 MYSEMVQNG
+186 MYGEMIQNG
-195 EPSQRAFVQKIS
+195 EPSQRSFVQKIL

-237 DEERNSRRIYVTTV
+237 DEERNSRKIYMTTV
-251 LLIYLVVASRAPVLT
+251 LLIYLVIASRAPVLT

-287 IIKNLTLMEGGYL
+287 IVKNLTLMEGGYL

-311 VKPGLNAKVT
+311 VKLGFNAKIT

-326 NAAVLVVGLMVSVFT
+326 NVAVLVVGMMVSVFM
-341 LKAYRKYGD
+341 LKPYRKYGD
-350 VFYRFAVC
+350 VFYRFVVC

-366 SSTYIETHTFIT
+366 SSTYIETHMFIT
-378 MAYLNIVLLFYIS
+378 MAYLNIVPLFYIS

-402 YVLLMGLVFVLTL
+402 YILLMVLVFLLTL

-423 LPISVSL
+423 LPISVAL
-430 LVFMWKRLANR
+430 LVFMWKKLANR
-441 EKVCLGLVSLA
+441 EKICLGLVSLA

-464 KLWIKGD
+464 KLWINGD
-471 EPKFSI
+471 EPKFNI

-484 LHQTVQQFIN
+484 IHQTVQQFIN

-515 IFLIALIF
+515 IFLIVLIF
-523 LLRLIIRI
+523 LIRLVIRI
-531 RSREGVII
+531 RSRESVII
-539 LCLLGIVFGV
+539 LCLLGIVFGI
-549 PSINALSRIWNGGF
+549 PSINALSRIWNGDF
-563 ELWSSSI
+563 ELWNSSI
-570 GAINI
+570 GAINT

-596 TKNSIL
+596 TKNSRL

-625 FKNNTVFKNYEMASD
+625 FKDNAIFKNDEMASD
-640 WSVYSKFYDSRKYLI
+640 WSIYSKFYDLKKYLI
-655 PVEPFF
+655 PVEPYFI
-661 TSENEK
+661 SENEK
-667 ISYVGKPTES
+667 ISYIGKKSEN
-677 FLVKTYQGE
+677 FAIENFQGK

-717 ARDYSFGKTRAVG
+717 ARDYNFGKTRVIG
-730 YDQKGNRVLDLLQLN
+730 YNQKGERVLDLLQLN
-745 KSEKG
+745 KSEKAY
-750 HVGFHNTG
+750 VGFHNTG
-758 SKVEVSR
+758 LKVEVSR
-765 LEFITENNSRTYVVP
+765 LEFVTEDNNRTYVMP

>member
-1 MQQKIIKAYIIAK
+1 
-14 IVIGESLNHKL
+14 
-25 GIGAKKMITNKL
+25 MITKKL
-37 KRSAEYYSR
+37 KRSTEYYSR
-46 NKINLF
+46 DKVRLF
-52 LAIFFLVA
+52 LTIFFLVA
-60 GIILPSFVSIRN
+60 GIILPSFVSIKN
-72 GADREAESKQ
+72 GADREVVSKQ

-96 FQERIYLPKH
+96 FQERIYIPKH

-129 TQGSRKNS
+129 TQGNKKSS
-137 EIVDVAKIKDNDYY
+137 EIVDVAKIKDNDYH

-162 AVLRVEGVDGTIGNA
+162 AVLRVEGIDGTIGNA

-186 MYSEMVQNG
+186 MYSEMIQNG
-195 EPSQRAFVQKIS
+195 ELSQRSFVQKIL

-237 DEERNSRRIYVTTV
+237 DEERNSRKIYMTTV

-287 IIKNLTLMEGGYL
+287 IVKNLTLMEGGYL

-311 VKPGLNAKVT
+311 VKLGFNAKIT

-326 NAAVLVVGLMVSVFT
+326 NVAVLVVGMMVSVFM
-341 LKAYRKYGD
+341 LKPYRKYGD
-350 VFYRFAVC
+350 VFYRFVVC

-366 SSTYIETHTFIT
+366 SSTYIETHMFIT
-378 MAYLNIVLLFYIS
+378 MAYLNIVPLFYIS

-402 YVLLMGLVFVLTL
+402 YILLMVLVFLLTL

-423 LPISVSL
+423 LPISVVL
-430 LVFMWKRLANR
+430 LVFMWKKLANR
-441 EKVCLGLVSLA
+441 EKICLGLVSLA

-464 KLWIKGD
+464 KLWINGD
-471 EPKFSI
+471 EPKFNI

-484 LHQTVQQFIN
+484 IHQTVQQFIN

-515 IFLIALIF
+515 IFLIVLIF
-523 LLRLIIRI
+523 LIRLVIRI
-531 RSREGVII
+531 RSRESVII
-539 LCLLGIVFGV
+539 LCLLGIVFGI
-549 PSINALSRIWNGGF
+549 PSINALSRIWNGDF
-563 ELWSSSI
+563 ELWNSSI
-570 GAINI
+570 GAINT
-575 WHSILIKVSILSIL
+575 WHSILIKVSMLSIL

-596 TKNSIL
+596 TKNSRL

-625 FKNNTVFKNYEMASD
+625 FKDNAIFKNDEMASD
-640 WSVYSKFYDSRKYLI
+640 WSIYSKFYDLKKYLI
-655 PVEPFF
+655 PVEPYFI
-661 TSENEK
+661 SENEK
-667 ISYVGKPTES
+667 ISYIGKKSEN
-677 FLVKTYQGE
+677 FAIENFQGK

-717 ARDYSFGKTRAVG
+717 SRDYNFGKTRVIG
-730 YDQKGNRVLDLLQLN
+730 YNQKGERVLDLLQLN
-745 KSEKG
+745 KSEKAY
-750 HVGFHNTG
+750 VGFHNTG
-758 SKVEVSR
+758 LKVEVSR
-765 LEFITENNSRTYVVP
+765 LEFVTEDNNRTYVMP

>member
-1 MQQKIIKAYIIAK
+1 MM
-14 IVIGESLNHKL
+14 KL
-25 GIGAKKMITNKL
+25 PKMITNKL

-96 FQERIYLPKH
+96 FQERIYFPKH

>member
-1 MQQKIIKAYIIAK
+1 
-14 IVIGESLNHKL
+14 
-25 GIGAKKMITNKL
+25 MITKKL
-37 KRSAEYYSR
+37 KRSTEYYSR
-46 NKINLF
+46 DKVRLF
-52 LAIFFLVA
+52 LTIFFLVA
-60 GIILPSFVSIRN
+60 GIILPSFVSIKN
-72 GADREAESKQ
+72 GADREVVSKQ

-96 FQERIYLPKH
+96 FQERIYIPKH

-129 TQGSRKNS
+129 TQGNKKSS
-137 EIVDVAKIKDNDYY
+137 EIVDVAKIKDNDYH

-162 AVLRVEGVDGTIGNA
+162 AVLRVEGIDGTIGNA

-186 MYSEMVQNG
+186 MYSEMIQNG
-195 EPSQRAFVQKIS
+195 EPSQRSFVQKIL

-231 FLSLLW
+231 LLSLLW
-237 DEERNSRRIYVTTV
+237 DEERNSRKIYMTTV
-251 LLIYLVVASRAPVLT
+251 LLIYLVVASRAPFLT

-311 VKPGLNAKVT
+311 VKLGFNAKIT

-326 NAAVLVVGLMVSVFT
+326 NVAVLVVGMMVSVFM
-341 LKAYRKYGD
+341 LKPYRKYGD
-350 VFYRFAVC
+350 VFYRFVVC

-378 MAYLNIVLLFYIS
+378 MAYLNIVMLFYIS
-391 LLDFKEMKRSR
+391 LLDFKKMKRSR
-402 YVLLMGLVFVLTL
+402 YILLMVLVFLLTL

-423 LPISVSL
+423 LPISVVL
-430 LVFMWKRLANR
+430 LVFMWKKLANR
-441 EKVCLGLVSLA
+441 EKICLGLVSLA

-464 KLWIKGD
+464 KLWINGD
-471 EPKFSI
+471 EPKFNI

-484 LHQTVQQFIN
+484 IHQTVQQFIN

-515 IFLIALIF
+515 IFLIVLIF
-523 LLRLIIRI
+523 LIRLVIRI
-531 RSREGVII
+531 RSRESVII
-539 LCLLGIVFGV
+539 LCLLGIVFGI
-549 PSINALSRIWNGGF
+549 PSINALSRIWNGDF
-563 ELWSSSI
+563 ELWNSSI
-570 GAINI
+570 GAINT

-596 TKNSIL
+596 TKNSRL

-625 FKNNTVFKNYEMASD
+625 FKDNAIFKNDEMASD
-640 WSVYSKFYDSRKYLI
+640 WSIYSKFYDLKKYLI
-655 PVEPFF
+655 PVEPYFI
-661 TSENEK
+661 SENEK
-667 ISYVGKPTES
+667 ISYIGKKSEN
-677 FLVKTYQGE
+677 FAIENFQGK

-693 ANTEAITGINL
+693 ANTEAITGISL

-717 ARDYSFGKTRAVG
+717 ARDYNFGKTRVIG
-730 YDQKGNRVLDLLQLN
+730 YNQKGERVLDLLQLN
-745 KSEKG
+745 KSEKAY
-750 HVGFHNTG
+750 VGFHNTG
-758 SKVEVSR
+758 LKVEVSR
-765 LEFITENNSRTYVVP
+765 LEFVTEDNNRTYVMP

>member
-1 MQQKIIKAYIIAK
+1 
-14 IVIGESLNHKL
+14 
-25 GIGAKKMITNKL
+25 MITKKL
-37 KRSAEYYSR
+37 KRSTEYYSR
-46 NKINLF
+46 DKVRLF
-52 LAIFFLVA
+52 LTIFFLVA
-60 GIILPSFVSIRN
+60 GIILPSFVSIKN
-72 GADREAESKQ
+72 GADREVVSKQ

-96 FQERIYLPKH
+96 FQERIYIPKH

-129 TQGSRKNS
+129 TQGNRKS
-137 EIVDVAKIKDNDYY
+137 TEIVDVAKIKDNDYR

-162 AVLRVEGVDGTIGNA
+162 AVLRVEGIDGTIGNA

-186 MYSEMVQNG
+186 MYSEMIQNG
-195 EPSQRAFVQKIS
+195 EPSQRSFVQKIL

-237 DEERNSRRIYVTTV
+237 DEERNSRKIYMTTV
-251 LLIYLVVASRAPVLT
+251 LLIYLVIASRAPVLT

-287 IIKNLTLMEGGYL
+287 IVKNLTLMEGGYL

-311 VKPGLNAKVT
+311 VKLGFNAKIT

-326 NAAVLVVGLMVSVFT
+326 NVAVLVVGMMASVFT

-350 VFYRFAVC
+350 VFYRFVVC

-391 LLDFKEMKRSR
+391 LLDFKKMKRSR
-402 YVLLMGLVFVLTL
+402 YILLMVLVFLLTL

-423 LPISVSL
+423 LPISVVL
-430 LVFMWKRLANR
+430 LVFMWKKLANR
-441 EKVCLGLVSLA
+441 EKICLGLVSIA

-464 KLWIKGD
+464 KLWINGD
-471 EPKFSI
+471 EPKFNI

-484 LHQTVQQFIN
+484 IHQTVQQFIN

-504 NILNLNILYLI
+504 NVLNLNVLYLI
-515 IFLIALIF
+515 IFLIVLIF
-523 LLRLIIRI
+523 LIRLAIRI
-531 RSREGVII
+531 RIRESVII
-539 LCLLGIVFGV
+539 LCLLGIVFGI
-549 PSINALSRIWNGGF
+549 PSINALSRIWNGDF
-563 ELWSSSI
+563 ELWNSSI
-570 GAINI
+570 GAINT

-596 TKNSIL
+596 TKNSRL

-625 FKNNTVFKNYEMASD
+625 FKDNAIFKNDEMASD
-640 WSVYSKFYDSRKYLI
+640 WSIYSKFYDLKKYLI
-655 PVEPFF
+655 PVEPYFI
-661 TSENEK
+661 SENEK
-667 ISYVGKPTES
+667 ISYIGKKSEN
-677 FLVKTYQGE
+677 FAIENFQGK

-717 ARDYSFGKTRAVG
+717 SRDYNFGKTRVIG
-730 YDQKGNRVLDLLQLN
+730 YNQKGERVLDLLQLN
-745 KSEKG
+745 KSEKAY
-750 HVGFHNTG
+750 VGFHNTG
-758 SKVEVSR
+758 LKVEVSR
-765 LEFITENNSRTYVVP
+765 LEFVTEDNNRTYVMP

>member
-1 MQQKIIKAYIIAK
+1 MMKLPKI
-14 IVIGESLNHKL
+14 
-25 GIGAKKMITNKL
+25 ITNKL

-72 GADREAESKQ
+72 GANREAMSKQ

-96 FQERIYLPKH
+96 FQERIYIPKH

-129 TQGSRKNS
+129 TQGNRKS
-137 EIVDVAKIKDNDYY
+137 TEIVEVAKIKDNDYR

-162 AVLRVEGVDGTIGNA
+162 AVLRVEGIDGTIGNA

-186 MYSEMVQNG
+186 MYSEMIQNG
-195 EPSQRAFVQKIS
+195 EPSQRSFVQKIL

-237 DEERNSRRIYVTTV
+237 DEERNSRKIYMTTV
-251 LLIYLVVASRAPVLT
+251 LMIYLVVASRAPFLT

-311 VKPGLNAKVT
+311 VKLGFNAKIT

-326 NAAVLVVGLMVSVFT
+326 NVAVLVVGMMVSVFM
-341 LKAYRKYGD
+341 LKPYRKYGD
-350 VFYRFAVC
+350 VFYRFVVC

-366 SSTYIETHTFIT
+366 SSTYIETHMFIT
-378 MAYLNIVLLFYIS
+378 MAYLNIVPLFYIS

-402 YVLLMGLVFVLTL
+402 YILLMVLVFLLTL

-423 LPISVSL
+423 LPISVVL
-430 LVFMWKRLANR
+430 LVFMWKKLANR
-441 EKVCLGLVSLA
+441 EKICLGLVSLA

-464 KLWIKGD
+464 KLWINGD
-471 EPKFSI
+471 EPKFNI

-484 LHQTVQQFIN
+484 IHQTVQQFIN

-515 IFLIALIF
+515 IFLIVLIF
-523 LLRLIIRI
+523 LIRLVIRI
-531 RSREGVII
+531 RSRESVII
-539 LCLLGIVFGV
+539 LCLLGIVFGI
-549 PSINALSRIWNGGF
+549 PSINALSRIWNGDF
-563 ELWSSSI
+563 ELWNSSI
-570 GAINI
+570 GAINT

-596 TKNSIL
+596 TKNSRL

-625 FKNNTVFKNYEMASD
+625 FKDNAIFKNDEMASD
-640 WSVYSKFYDSRKYLI
+640 WSIYSKFYDLKKYLI

-667 ISYVGKPTES
+667 ISYVGKPMES

-686 KYFFDEL
+686 KYFSNEL

-717 ARDYSFGKTRAVG
+717 ARDYNFGKTRVIG
-730 YDQKGNRVLDLLQLN
+730 YNQKGERVLDLLQLN
-745 KSEKG
+745 KSEKAY
-750 HVGFHNTG
+750 VGFHNTG
-758 SKVEVSR
+758 LKVEVSR
-765 LEFITENNSRTYVVP
+765 LEFVTEDNNRTYVMP

>member
-1 MQQKIIKAYIIAK
+1 
-14 IVIGESLNHKL
+14 
-25 GIGAKKMITNKL
+25 MITKKL
-37 KRSAEYYSR
+37 KKSAEYYSR

-655 PVEPFF
+655 PVEPYFI
-661 TSENEK
+661 SENEK
-667 ISYVGKPTES
+667 TSYIGKNSGTFAVEN
-677 FLVKTYQGE
+677 FQGE

-717 ARDYSFGKTRAVG
+717 ARDYNFGKTRVIG
-730 YDQKGNRVLDLLQLN
+730 YNQKGERVLDLLQLN
-745 KSEKG
+745 KSEKAY
-750 HVGFHNTG
+750 VGFHNTG
-758 SKVEVSR
+758 LKVEVSR
-765 LEFITENNSRTYVVP
+765 LEFVTEDNNRTYVMP

>member
-1 MQQKIIKAYIIAK
+1 
-14 IVIGESLNHKL
+14 
-25 GIGAKKMITNKL
+25 MITKKL
-37 KRSAEYYSR
+37 KRSTEYYSR
-46 NKINLF
+46 DKVRLF
-52 LAIFFLVA
+52 LTIFFLVA
-60 GIILPSFVSIRN
+60 GIILPSFVSIKN
-72 GADREAESKQ
+72 GADREVVSKQ

-96 FQERIYLPKH
+96 FQERIYIPKH

-129 TQGSRKNS
+129 TQGNRKS
-137 EIVDVAKIKDNDYY
+137 TEIVDVAKIKDNGYH

-162 AVLRVEGVDGTIGNA
+162 AVLRVEGIDGTIGNA

-186 MYSEMVQNG
+186 MYSEMIQNG
-195 EPSQRAFVQKIS
+195 EPSQRSFVQKIL

-237 DEERNSRRIYVTTV
+237 DEERNSRKIYMTTV
-251 LLIYLVVASRAPVLT
+251 LIIYLVIASRAPVLT

-287 IIKNLTLMEGGYL
+287 IVKNLTLMEGGYL

-311 VKPGLNAKVT
+311 VKLGFNAKIT

-326 NAAVLVVGLMVSVFT
+326 NVAVLVVGMMVSVFM
-341 LKAYRKYGD
+341 LKPYRKYGD
-350 VFYRFAVC
+350 VFYRFVVC

-366 SSTYIETHTFIT
+366 SSTYIETHMFIT
-378 MAYLNIVLLFYIS
+378 MAYLNIVPLFYIS

-402 YVLLMGLVFVLTL
+402 YILLMVLVFLLTL

-423 LPISVSL
+423 LPISVAL
-430 LVFMWKRLANR
+430 LVFMWKKLANR
-441 EKVCLGLVSLA
+441 EKICLGLVSLA

-464 KLWIKGD
+464 KLWINGD
-471 EPKFSI
+471 EPKFNI

-484 LHQTVQQFIN
+484 IHQTVQQFIN

-515 IFLIALIF
+515 IFLIVLIF
-523 LLRLIIRI
+523 LIRLVIRI
-531 RSREGVII
+531 RSRESVII
-539 LCLLGIVFGV
+539 LCLLGIVFGI
-549 PSINALSRIWNGGF
+549 PSINALSRIWNGDF
-563 ELWSSSI
+563 ELWNSSI
-570 GAINI
+570 GAINT

-596 TKNSIL
+596 TKNSRL

-625 FKNNTVFKNYEMASD
+625 FKDNAIFKNDEMASD
-640 WSVYSKFYDSRKYLI
+640 WSIYSKFYDLKKYLI
-655 PVEPFF
+655 PVEPYFI
-661 TSENEK
+661 SENEK
-667 ISYVGKPTES
+667 ISYIGKKSEN
-677 FLVKTYQGE
+677 FAIENFQGK

-717 ARDYSFGKTRAVG
+717 ARDYNFGKTRVIG
-730 YDQKGNRVLDLLQLN
+730 YNQKGERVLDLLQLN
-745 KSEKG
+745 KSEKAY
-750 HVGFHNTG
+750 VGFHNTG
-758 SKVEVSR
+758 LKVEVSR
-765 LEFITENNSRTYVVP
+765 LEFVTEDNNRTYVMP

>member
-1 MQQKIIKAYIIAK
+1 
-14 IVIGESLNHKL
+14 
-25 GIGAKKMITNKL
+25 MITKKL
-37 KRSAEYYSR
+37 KRSTEYYSR
-46 NKINLF
+46 DKVRLF
-52 LAIFFLVA
+52 LTIFFLVA
-60 GIILPSFVSIRN
+60 GIILPSFVSIKN
-72 GADREAESKQ
+72 GADREIVSKQ

-96 FQERIYLPKH
+96 FQERIYIPKH

-129 TQGSRKNS
+129 TQGNRKS
-137 EIVDVAKIKDNDYY
+137 TEIVDVAKIKDNDYR

-162 AVLRVEGVDGTIGNA
+162 AVLRVEGIDGTIGNA

-186 MYSEMVQNG
+186 MYSEMIQNG
-195 EPSQRAFVQKIS
+195 EPSQRSFVQKIL

-237 DEERNSRRIYVTTV
+237 DEERNSRKIYMTTV
-251 LLIYLVVASRAPVLT
+251 LMIYLVVASRAPFLT

-287 IIKNLTLMEGGYL
+287 IVKNLTLMEGGYL

-311 VKPGLNAKVT
+311 VKLGFNAKIT

-326 NAAVLVVGLMVSVFT
+326 NVAVLVVGMMVSVFT

-350 VFYRFAVC
+350 VFYRFVVC

-366 SSTYIETHTFIT
+366 SSTYIETHMFIT
-378 MAYLNIVLLFYIS
+378 MAYLNIVPLFYIS

-402 YVLLMGLVFVLTL
+402 YILLMVLVFLLTL

-423 LPISVSL
+423 LPISVAL
-430 LVFMWKRLANR
+430 LVFMWKKLANR
-441 EKVCLGLVSLA
+441 EKICLGLVSLA

-464 KLWIKGD
+464 KLWINGD
-471 EPKFSI
+471 EPKFNI

-484 LHQTVQQFIN
+484 IHQTVQQFIN

-515 IFLIALIF
+515 IFLIVLIF
-523 LLRLIIRI
+523 LIRLVIRI
-531 RSREGVII
+531 RSRESVII
-539 LCLLGIVFGV
+539 LCLLGIVFGI
-549 PSINALSRIWNGGF
+549 PSINALSRIWNGDF

-570 GAINI
+570 GAINT
-575 WHSILIKVSILSIL
+575 WHSILIKVSVLSIL
-589 VLMPYIT
+589 ILLLYIIKT
-596 TKNSIL
+596 EKISNKNLILKKYMFSIV
-602 RKTDINRYLSY
+602 I
-613 ILIAFLIIRFSP
+613 IFLIIRFSP
-625 FKNNTVFKNYEMASD
+625 FKNEVIYRNNEIASD
-640 WSVYSKFYDSRKYLI
+640 WSIYSKFYDSKKYLI

-667 ISYVGKPTES
+667 ISYVGKPMES

-686 KYFFDEL
+686 KYFSNEL

-717 ARDYSFGKTRAVG
+717 ARDYNFGKTRVIG
-730 YDQKGNRVLDLLQLN
+730 YNQKGERVLDLLQLN
-745 KSEKG
+745 KSEKAY
-750 HVGFHNTG
+750 VGFHNTG
-758 SKVEVSR
+758 LKVEVSR
-765 LEFITENNSRTYVVP
+765 LEFVTEDNNRTYVMP

>member
-1 MQQKIIKAYIIAK
+1 
-14 IVIGESLNHKL
+14 
-25 GIGAKKMITNKL
+25 MITKKL
-37 KRSAEYYSR
+37 KRSTEYYSR
-46 NKINLF
+46 DKVRLF
-52 LAIFFLVA
+52 LTIFFLVA
-60 GIILPSFVSIRN
+60 GIILPSFVSIKN
-72 GADREAESKQ
+72 GADREVVSKQ

-96 FQERIYLPKH
+96 FQERIYIPKH

-129 TQGSRKNS
+129 TQGNKKSS
-137 EIVDVAKIKDNDYY
+137 EIVDVAKIKDNDYR

-162 AVLRVEGVDGTIGNA
+162 AVLRVEGIDGTIGNA

-186 MYSEMVQNG
+186 MYSEMIQNG
-195 EPSQRAFVQKIS
+195 ELSQRSFVQKIL

-237 DEERNSRRIYVTTV
+237 DEERNSRKIYMTTV
-251 LLIYLVVASRAPVLT
+251 LMIYLVVASRAPFLT

-311 VKPGLNAKVT
+311 VKLGFNAKIT

-326 NAAVLVVGLMVSVFT
+326 NVAVLVVGMMVSVFM
-341 LKAYRKYGD
+341 LKPYRKYGD
-350 VFYRFAVC
+350 VFYRFVVC

-366 SSTYIETHTFIT
+366 SSTYIETHMFIT
-378 MAYLNIVLLFYIS
+378 MAYLNIVPLFYIS

-402 YVLLMGLVFVLTL
+402 YILLMVLVFLLTL

-423 LPISVSL
+423 LPISVAL
-430 LVFMWKRLANR
+430 LVFMWKKLANR
-441 EKVCLGLVSLA
+441 EKICLGLVSLA

-464 KLWIKGD
+464 KLWINGD
-471 EPKFSI
+471 EPKFNI

-484 LHQTVQQFIN
+484 IHQTVQQFIN

-515 IFLIALIF
+515 IFLIVLIF
-523 LLRLIIRI
+523 LIRLVIRI
-531 RSREGVII
+531 RSRESVII
-539 LCLLGIVFGV
+539 LCLLGIVFGI
-549 PSINALSRIWNGGF
+549 PSINALSRIWNGDF
-563 ELWSSSI
+563 ELWNSSI
-570 GAINI
+570 GAINT

-596 TKNSIL
+596 TKNSRL

-625 FKNNTVFKNYEMASD
+625 FKDNAIFKNDEMASD
-640 WSVYSKFYDSRKYLI
+640 WSIYSKFYDLKKYLI
-655 PVEPFF
+655 PVEPYFI
-661 TSENEK
+661 SENEK
-667 ISYVGKPTES
+667 ISYIGKKSEN
-677 FLVKTYQGE
+677 FAIENFQGK

-693 ANTEAITGINL
+693 ANTEAITGINF

-717 ARDYSFGKTRAVG
+717 ARDYNFGKTRVIG
-730 YDQKGNRVLDLLQLN
+730 YNQKGERVLDLLQLN
-745 KSEKG
+745 KSEKAY
-750 HVGFHNTG
+750 VGFHNTG
-758 SKVEVSR
+758 LKVEVSR
-765 LEFITENNSRTYVVP
+765 LEFVTEDNNRTYVMP

>member
-1 MQQKIIKAYIIAK
+1 
-14 IVIGESLNHKL
+14 
-25 GIGAKKMITNKL
+25 MITKKL
-37 KRSAEYYSR
+37 KRSTEYYSR
-46 NKINLF
+46 DKVRLF
-52 LAIFFLVA
+52 LTIFFLVA
-60 GIILPSFVSIRN
+60 GIILPSFVSIKN
-72 GADREAESKQ
+72 GADREVVSKQ

-129 TQGSRKNS
+129 TQGNKKSS
-137 EIVDVAKIKDNDYY
+137 EIVDVAKIKDNDYH

-162 AVLRVEGVDGTIGNA
+162 AVLRVEGIDGTIGNA

-186 MYSEMVQNG
+186 MYSEMIQNG
-195 EPSQRAFVQKIS
+195 EPSQRSFVQKIL

-237 DEERNSRRIYVTTV
+237 DEERNSRKIYMTTV
-251 LLIYLVVASRAPVLT
+251 LMIYLVVASRAPFLT

-311 VKPGLNAKVT
+311 VKLGFNAKIT

-326 NAAVLVVGLMVSVFT
+326 NVAVLVVGMMVSVFM
-341 LKAYRKYGD
+341 LKPYRKYGD
-350 VFYRFAVC
+350 VFYRFVVC

-366 SSTYIETHTFIT
+366 SSTYIETHMFIT

-391 LLDFKEMKRSR
+391 LLDFKKMKRSR
-402 YVLLMGLVFVLTL
+402 YILLMVLVFLLTL

-423 LPISVSL
+423 LPISVVL
-430 LVFMWKRLANR
+430 LVFMWKKLANR
-441 EKVCLGLVSLA
+441 EKICLGLVSLA

-464 KLWIKGD
+464 KLWINGD
-471 EPKFSI
+471 EPKFNI

-484 LHQTVQQFIN
+484 IHQTVQQFIN

-515 IFLIALIF
+515 IFLIVLIF
-523 LLRLIIRI
+523 LIRLVIRI
-531 RSREGVII
+531 RSRESVII
-539 LCLLGIVFGV
+539 LCLLGIVFGI
-549 PSINALSRIWNGGF
+549 PSINALSRIWNGDF
-563 ELWSSSI
+563 ELWNSSI
-570 GAINI
+570 GAINT
-575 WHSILIKVSILSIL
+575 WHSILIKVSMLSIL

-596 TKNSIL
+596 TKNSRL

-625 FKNNTVFKNYEMASD
+625 FKDNAIFKNDEMASD
-640 WSVYSKFYDSRKYLI
+640 WSIYSKFYDLKKYLI
-655 PVEPFF
+655 PVEPYFI
-661 TSENEK
+661 SENEK
-667 ISYVGKPTES
+667 ISYIGKKSEN
-677 FLVKTYQGE
+677 FAIENFQGK

-717 ARDYSFGKTRAVG
+717 ARDYNFGKTRVIG
-730 YDQKGNRVLDLLQLN
+730 YNQKGERVLDLLQLN
-745 KSEKG
+745 KSEKAY
-750 HVGFHNTG
+750 VGFHNTG
-758 SKVEVSR
+758 LKVEVSR
-765 LEFITENNSRTYVVP
+765 LEFVTEDNNRTYVMP

>member
-1 MQQKIIKAYIIAK
+1 
-14 IVIGESLNHKL
+14 
-25 GIGAKKMITNKL
+25 MITKKL
-37 KRSAEYYSR
+37 KRSTEYYSR
-46 NKINLF
+46 DKVRLF
-52 LAIFFLVA
+52 LTIFFLVA
-60 GIILPSFVSIRN
+60 GIILPSFVSIKN
-72 GADREAESKQ
+72 GADREVVSKQ

-96 FQERIYLPKH
+96 FQERIYIPKH

-129 TQGSRKNS
+129 TQGNRKSS
-137 EIVDVAKIKDNDYY
+137 EIVDVAKIKDNDYH

-162 AVLRVEGVDGTIGNA
+162 AVLRVEGIDGTIGNA

-186 MYSEMVQNG
+186 MYSEMIQNG
-195 EPSQRAFVQKIS
+195 EPSQRSFVQKIL

-231 FLSLLW
+231 LLSLLW
-237 DEERNSRRIYVTTV
+237 DEERNSRKIYMTTV
-251 LLIYLVVASRAPVLT
+251 LLIYLVIASRAPFLT

-287 IIKNLTLMEGGYL
+287 IVKNLTLMEGGYL

-311 VKPGLNAKVT
+311 VKLGFNAKIT

-326 NAAVLVVGLMVSVFT
+326 NVAVLVVGMMVSVFM
-341 LKAYRKYGD
+341 LKPYRKYGD
-350 VFYRFAVC
+350 VFYRFVVC

-366 SSTYIETHTFIT
+366 SSTYIETHMFIT

-391 LLDFKEMKRSR
+391 LLDFKKMKRSR
-402 YVLLMGLVFVLTL
+402 YILLMVLVFLLTL

-423 LPISVSL
+423 LPISVVL
-430 LVFMWKRLANR
+430 LVFMWKKLANR
-441 EKVCLGLVSLA
+441 EKICLGLVSLA

-464 KLWIKGD
+464 KLWINGD
-471 EPKFSI
+471 EPKFNI

-484 LHQTVQQFIN
+484 IHQTVQQFIN

-515 IFLIALIF
+515 IFLIVLIF
-523 LLRLIIRI
+523 LIRLVIRI
-531 RSREGVII
+531 RSRESVII
-539 LCLLGIVFGV
+539 LCLLGIVFGI
-549 PSINALSRIWNGGF
+549 PSINALSRIWNGDF
-563 ELWSSSI
+563 ELWNSSI
-570 GAINI
+570 GAINT

-596 TKNSIL
+596 TKNSRL

-625 FKNNTVFKNYEMASD
+625 FKDNAIFKNDEMASD
-640 WSVYSKFYDSRKYLI
+640 WSIYSKFYDLKKYLI
-655 PVEPFF
+655 PVEPYFI
-661 TSENEK
+661 SENEK
-667 ISYVGKPTES
+667 ISYIGKKSEN
-677 FLVKTYQGE
+677 FAIENFQGK

-717 ARDYSFGKTRAVG
+717 ARDYNFGKTRVIG
-730 YDQKGNRVLDLLQLN
+730 YNQKGERVLDLLQLN
-745 KSEKG
+745 KSEKAY
-750 HVGFHNTG
+750 VGFHNTG
-758 SKVEVSR
+758 LKVEVSR
-765 LEFITENNSRTYVVP
+765 LEFVTEDNNRTYVMP

>member
-1 MQQKIIKAYIIAK
+1 
-14 IVIGESLNHKL
+14 
-25 GIGAKKMITNKL
+25 MITKKL

-46 NKINLF
+46 DKVRLF
-52 LAIFFLVA
+52 LTIFFLVA
-60 GIILPSFVSIRN
+60 GIILPSFVSIKN
-72 GADREAESKQ
+72 GADREVVSKQ

-96 FQERIYLPKH
+96 FQERIYIPKH

-129 TQGSRKNS
+129 TQGNKKSS
-137 EIVDVAKIKDNDYY
+137 EIVDVAKIKDNDYH

-162 AVLRVEGVDGTIGNA
+162 AVLRVEGIDGTIGNA

-186 MYSEMVQNG
+186 MYSEMIQNG
-195 EPSQRAFVQKIS
+195 ELSQRSFVQKIL

-237 DEERNSRRIYVTTV
+237 DEERNSRKIYMTTV

-287 IIKNLTLMEGGYL
+287 IVKNLTLMEGGYL

-311 VKPGLNAKVT
+311 VKLGFNAKIT

-326 NAAVLVVGLMVSVFT
+326 NVAVLVVGMMVSVFT

-350 VFYRFAVC
+350 VFYRFVVC

-391 LLDFKEMKRSR
+391 LLDFKKMKRSR
-402 YVLLMGLVFVLTL
+402 YILLMVLVFLLTL

-423 LPISVSL
+423 LPISVVL
-430 LVFMWKRLANR
+430 LVFMWKKLANR
-441 EKVCLGLVSLA
+441 EKICLGLVSLA

-484 LHQTVQQFIN
+484 IHQTVQQFIN
-494 IFNSGIDSSE
+494 IFNSGVDSSE
-504 NILNLNILYLI
+504 NILNLNILHLI
-515 IFLIALIF
+515 IFLIVLIF
-523 LLRLIIRI
+523 LIRLVIRI

-549 PSINALSRIWNGGF
+549 PSINALSRIWNGDF

-589 VLMPYIT
+589 ALIPYII

-625 FKNNTVFKNYEMASD
+625 FKNNTVFNSDEMASD
-640 WSVYSKFYDSRKYLI
+640 WSIYSKFYDSKKYLI
-655 PVEPFF
+655 PVEPYFI
-661 TSENEK
+661 SENEK
-667 ISYVGKPTES
+667 ISYIGKKSEN
-677 FLVKTYQGE
+677 FAIENFQGE
-686 KYFFDEL
+686 KYFSNEL

-717 ARDYSFGKTRAVG
+717 ARDYNFEKTRVIG
-730 YDQKGNRVLDLLQLN
+730 YNQKGERVLDLLQLN
-745 KSEKG
+745 KSEKAY
-750 HVGFHNTG
+750 VGFHNTG
-758 SKVEVSR
+758 LKVEVSR
-765 LEFITENNSRTYVVP
+765 LEFVTEDNNRIYVMP

>member
-1 MQQKIIKAYIIAK
+1 
-14 IVIGESLNHKL
+14 
-25 GIGAKKMITNKL
+25 MITKKL
-37 KRSAEYYSR
+37 KRSTEYYSR
-46 NKINLF
+46 DKVRLF
-52 LAIFFLVA
+52 LTIFFLVA
-60 GIILPSFVSIRN
+60 GIILPSFVSIKN
-72 GADREAESKQ
+72 GADREVVSKQ

-96 FQERIYLPKH
+96 FQERIYIPKH

-129 TQGSRKNS
+129 TQGNKKSR
-137 EIVDVAKIKDNDYY
+137 EIVDVAKIKDNDYR

-162 AVLRVEGVDGTIGNA
+162 AVLRVEGIDGTIGNA

-186 MYSEMVQNG
+186 MYSEMIQNG
-195 EPSQRAFVQKIS
+195 EPSQRSFVQKIL

-237 DEERNSRRIYVTTV
+237 DEERNSRKIYMTTV
-251 LLIYLVVASRAPVLT
+251 LLIYLVVASRAPFLT

-311 VKPGLNAKVT
+311 VKLGFNAKIT

-326 NAAVLVVGLMVSVFT
+326 NVAVLVVGMMVSVFM
-341 LKAYRKYGD
+341 LKPYRKYGD
-350 VFYRFAVC
+350 VFYRFVVC

-366 SSTYIETHTFIT
+366 SSTYIETHMFIT
-378 MAYLNIVLLFYIS
+378 MAYLNIVPLFYIS

-402 YVLLMGLVFVLTL
+402 YILLMVLVFLLTL

-423 LPISVSL
+423 LPISVVL
-430 LVFMWKRLANR
+430 LVFMWKKLANR
-441 EKVCLGLVSLA
+441 EKICLGLVSLA

-464 KLWIKGD
+464 KLWINGD
-471 EPKFSI
+471 EPKFNI

-484 LHQTVQQFIN
+484 IHQTVQQFIN

-515 IFLIALIF
+515 IFLIVLIF
-523 LLRLIIRI
+523 LIRLVIRI
-531 RSREGVII
+531 RSRESVII
-539 LCLLGIVFGV
+539 LCLLGIVFGI
-549 PSINALSRIWNGGF
+549 PSINALSRIWNGDF
-563 ELWSSSI
+563 ELWNSSI
-570 GAINI
+570 GAINT
-575 WHSILIKVSILSIL
+575 WHSILIKVSMLSIL

-596 TKNSIL
+596 TKNSRL

-625 FKNNTVFKNYEMASD
+625 FKDNAICKNDEMASD
-640 WSVYSKFYDSRKYLI
+640 WSIYSKFYDLKKYLI
-655 PVEPFF
+655 PVEPYFI
-661 TSENEK
+661 SENEK
-667 ISYVGKPTES
+667 ISYIGKKSEN
-677 FLVKTYQGE
+677 FAIENFQGK

-717 ARDYSFGKTRAVG
+717 ARDYNFGKTRVIG
-730 YDQKGNRVLDLLQLN
+730 YNQKGERVLDLLQLN
-745 KSEKG
+745 KSEKAY
-750 HVGFHNTG
+750 VGFHNTG
-758 SKVEVSR
+758 LKVEVSR
-765 LEFITENNSRTYVVP
+765 LEFVTEDNNRTYVMP

>member
-1 MQQKIIKAYIIAK
+1 
-14 IVIGESLNHKL
+14 
-25 GIGAKKMITNKL
+25 MITKKL
-37 KRSAEYYSR
+37 KRSAEYYPR
-46 NKINLF
+46 DKVRLF
-52 LAIFFLVA
+52 LTIFFLVA
-60 GIILPSFVSIRN
+60 GIILPSFVSIKN
-72 GADREAESKQ
+72 GADREVVSKQ

-96 FQERIYLPKH
+96 FQERIYIPKH

-129 TQGSRKNS
+129 TQGDRKS
-137 EIVDVAKIKDNDYY
+137 TEIVDVAKIKDNDYH
-151 YLNIRGLKPGE
+151 YLNIRSLKPGE
-162 AVLRVEGVDGTIGNA
+162 AVLRVEGIDGTIGNA

-186 MYSEMVQNG
+186 MYSEMIQNG
-195 EPSQRAFVQKIS
+195 EPSQRSFVQKIL

-237 DEERNSRRIYVTTV
+237 DEERNSRKIYMTTV

-287 IIKNLTLMEGGYL
+287 IVKNLTLMEGGYL

-311 VKPGLNAKVT
+311 VKLGFNAKIT

-326 NAAVLVVGLMVSVFT
+326 NVAVLVVGMMVSVFM
-341 LKAYRKYGD
+341 LKPYRKYGD
-350 VFYRFAVC
+350 VFYRFVVC

-391 LLDFKEMKRSR
+391 LLDFKKMKRSR
-402 YVLLMGLVFVLTL
+402 YILLMVLVFLLTL

-423 LPISVSL
+423 LPISVVL
-430 LVFMWKRLANR
+430 LVFMWKKLANR
-441 EKVCLGLVSLA
+441 EKICLGLVSLA

-484 LHQTVQQFIN
+484 IHQTVQQFIN
-494 IFNSGIDSSE
+494 IFNSGVDSSE
-504 NILNLNILYLI
+504 NILNLNILHLI
-515 IFLIALIF
+515 IFLIVLIF
-523 LLRLIIRI
+523 LIRLVIRI

-539 LCLLGIVFGV
+539 LCLLGVAFGI
-549 PSINALSRIWNGGF
+549 PSINALSRIWNGDF

-589 VLMPYIT
+589 VLIPYII

-625 FKNNTVFKNYEMASD
+625 FKNNTVFNSDEMASD
-640 WSVYSKFYDSRKYLI
+640 WSIYSKFYDSKKYLI
-655 PVEPFF
+655 PVEPYFI
-661 TSENEK
+661 SENEK
-667 ISYVGKPTES
+667 ISYIGKKSEN
-677 FLVKTYQGE
+677 FAIENFQGK
-686 KYFFDEL
+686 KYFSNEL
-693 ANTEAITGINL
+693 ANTEVITGINL

-717 ARDYSFGKTRAVG
+717 ARDYNFRKTRVIG
-730 YDQKGNRVLDLLQLN
+730 YNQKGERVLDLLQLN
-745 KSEKG
+745 KSEKAY
-750 HVGFHNTG
+750 VGFHNTG
-758 SKVEVSR
+758 LKVEVSR
-765 LEFITENNSRTYVVP
+765 LEFVTENNNRTYVVP

>member
-1 MQQKIIKAYIIAK
+1 
-14 IVIGESLNHKL
+14 
-25 GIGAKKMITNKL
+25 MITKKL
-37 KRSAEYYSR
+37 KRSTEYYSR
-46 NKINLF
+46 DKVRLF
-52 LAIFFLVA
+52 LTIFFLVA
-60 GIILPSFVSIRN
+60 GIILPSFVSIKN
-72 GADREAESKQ
+72 GADREVVSKQ

-96 FQERIYLPKH
+96 FQERIYIPKH

-129 TQGSRKNS
+129 TQGNRKS
-137 EIVDVAKIKDNDYY
+137 TEIVDVAKIKDNDYR

-162 AVLRVEGVDGTIGNA
+162 AVLRVEGIDGTIGNA

-186 MYSEMVQNG
+186 MYSEMIQNG
-195 EPSQRAFVQKIS
+195 EPSQRSFVQKIL

-237 DEERNSRRIYVTTV
+237 DEERNSRKIYMTTV
-251 LLIYLVVASRAPVLT
+251 LMIYLVVASRAPFLT

-311 VKPGLNAKVT
+311 VKLGFNAKIT

-326 NAAVLVVGLMVSVFT
+326 NVAVLVVGMMVSVFM
-341 LKAYRKYGD
+341 LKPYRKYGD
-350 VFYRFAVC
+350 VFYRFVVC

-366 SSTYIETHTFIT
+366 SSTYIETHMFIT
-378 MAYLNIVLLFYIS
+378 MAYLNIVPLFYIS

-402 YVLLMGLVFVLTL
+402 YILLMVLVFLLTL

-423 LPISVSL
+423 LPISVVL
-430 LVFMWKRLANR
+430 LVFMWKKLANR
-441 EKVCLGLVSLA
+441 EKICLGLVSLA

-464 KLWIKGD
+464 KLWINGD
-471 EPKFSI
+471 EPKFNI

-484 LHQTVQQFIN
+484 IHQTVQQFIN

-515 IFLIALIF
+515 IFLIVLIF
-523 LLRLIIRI
+523 LIRLVIRI
-531 RSREGVII
+531 RSRESVII
-539 LCLLGIVFGV
+539 LCLLGIVFGI
-549 PSINALSRIWNGGF
+549 PSINALSRIWNGDF
-563 ELWSSSI
+563 ELWNSSI
-570 GAINI
+570 GAINT
-575 WHSILIKVSILSIL
+575 WHSILIKVSMLSIL

-596 TKNSIL
+596 TKNSRL

-625 FKNNTVFKNYEMASD
+625 FKDNAIFKNDEMASD
-640 WSVYSKFYDSRKYLI
+640 WSIYSKFYDLKKYLI
-655 PVEPFF
+655 PVEPYFI
-661 TSENEK
+661 SENEK
-667 ISYVGKPTES
+667 ISYIGKKSEN
-677 FLVKTYQGE
+677 FAIENFQGK

-717 ARDYSFGKTRAVG
+717 ARDYNFGKTRVIG
-730 YDQKGNRVLDLLQLN
+730 YNQKGERVLDLLQLN
-745 KSEKG
+745 KSEKAY
-750 HVGFHNTG
+750 VGFHNTG
-758 SKVEVSR
+758 LKVEVSR
-765 LEFITENNSRTYVVP
+765 LEFVTEDNNRTYVMP

>member
-1 MQQKIIKAYIIAK
+1 
-14 IVIGESLNHKL
+14 
-25 GIGAKKMITNKL
+25 MITKKL
-37 KRSAEYYSR
+37 KRSAEYYPR
-46 NKINLF
+46 DKVRLF
-52 LAIFFLVA
+52 LTIFFLVA
-60 GIILPSFVSIRN
+60 GIILPSFVSIKN
-72 GADREAESKQ
+72 GADREVVSKQ

-96 FQERIYLPKH
+96 FQERIYIPKH

-129 TQGSRKNS
+129 TQGDRKS
-137 EIVDVAKIKDNDYY
+137 TEIVDVAKIKDNDYH
-151 YLNIRGLKPGE
+151 YLNIRSLKPGE
-162 AVLRVEGVDGTIGNA
+162 AVLRVEGIDGTIGNA

-186 MYSEMVQNG
+186 MYSEMIQNG
-195 EPSQRAFVQKIS
+195 EPSQRSFVQKIL

-237 DEERNSRRIYVTTV
+237 DEERNSRKIYMTTV

-287 IIKNLTLMEGGYL
+287 IVKNLTLMEGGYL

-311 VKPGLNAKVT
+311 VKLGFNAKIT

-326 NAAVLVVGLMVSVFT
+326 NVAVLVVGMMVSVFM
-341 LKAYRKYGD
+341 LKPYRKYGD
-350 VFYRFAVC
+350 VFYRFVVC

-391 LLDFKEMKRSR
+391 LLDFKKMKRSR
-402 YVLLMGLVFVLTL
+402 YILLMVLVFLLTL

-423 LPISVSL
+423 LPISVVL
-430 LVFMWKRLANR
+430 LVFMWKKLANR
-441 EKVCLGLVSLA
+441 EKICLGLVSLA

-484 LHQTVQQFIN
+484 IHQTVQQFIN
-494 IFNSGIDSSE
+494 IFNSGVDSSE
-504 NILNLNILYLI
+504 NILNLNILHLI
-515 IFLIALIF
+515 IFLIVLIF
-523 LLRLIIRI
+523 LIRLVIRI

-549 PSINALSRIWNGGF
+549 PSINALSRIWNGDF

-589 VLMPYIT
+589 ILLLYIIKT
-596 TKNSIL
+596 EKISNKNLILKKYMFSIV
-602 RKTDINRYLSY
+602 I
-613 ILIAFLIIRFSP
+613 IFLIIRFSP
-625 FKNNTVFKNYEMASD
+625 FKNEVIYKNNEIASD
-640 WSVYSKFYDSRKYLI
+640 WSIYSKFYDSKKYLI

-667 ISYVGKPTES
+667 ISYVGKSTES
-677 FLVKTYQGE
+677 FLIKTYQGE

-717 ARDYSFGKTRAVG
+717 ARDYNFRKTRVIG
-730 YDQKGNRVLDLLQLN
+730 YNQKGERVLDLLQLN
-745 KSEKG
+745 KSEKAY
-750 HVGFHNTG
+750 VGFHNTG
-758 SKVEVSR
+758 LKVEVSR
-765 LEFITENNSRTYVVP
+765 LEFVTENNNRTYVVP

>member
-1 MQQKIIKAYIIAK
+1 
-14 IVIGESLNHKL
+14 
-25 GIGAKKMITNKL
+25 MITKKL
-37 KRSAEYYSR
+37 KRSTEYYSR
-46 NKINLF
+46 DKVRLF
-52 LAIFFLVA
+52 LTIFFLVA
-60 GIILPSFVSIRN
+60 GIILPSFISIKN
-72 GADREAESKQ
+72 GADREVVSKQ

-96 FQERIYLPKH
+96 FQERIYIPKH

-129 TQGSRKNS
+129 TQGNKKSS
-137 EIVDVAKIKDNDYY
+137 EIVDVAKIKDNDYH

-162 AVLRVEGVDGTIGNA
+162 AVLRVEGIDGTIGNA

-186 MYSEMVQNG
+186 MYSEMIQNG
-195 EPSQRAFVQKIS
+195 EPSQRSFVQKIL

-237 DEERNSRRIYVTTV
+237 DEERNSRKIYMTTV

-287 IIKNLTLMEGGYL
+287 IVKNLTLMEGGYL

-311 VKPGLNAKVT
+311 VKLGFNAKIT

-326 NAAVLVVGLMVSVFT
+326 NVAVLVVGMMVSVFM
-341 LKAYRKYGD
+341 LKPYRKYGD
-350 VFYRFAVC
+350 VFYRFVVC

-366 SSTYIETHTFIT
+366 SSTYIETHMFIT
-378 MAYLNIVLLFYIS
+378 MAYLNIVPLFYIS

-402 YVLLMGLVFVLTL
+402 YILLMVLVFLLTL

-423 LPISVSL
+423 LPISVVL
-430 LVFMWKRLANR
+430 LVFMWKKLANR
-441 EKVCLGLVSLA
+441 EKICLGLVSLA

-464 KLWIKGD
+464 KLWINGD
-471 EPKFSI
+471 EPKFNI

-484 LHQTVQQFIN
+484 IHQTVQQFIN

-515 IFLIALIF
+515 IFLIVLIF
-523 LLRLIIRI
+523 LIRLVIRI
-531 RSREGVII
+531 RSRESVII
-539 LCLLGIVFGV
+539 LCLLGIVFGI
-549 PSINALSRIWNGGF
+549 PSINALSRIWNGDF
-563 ELWSSSI
+563 ELWNSSI
-570 GAINI
+570 GAINT

-596 TKNSIL
+596 TKNSRL

-625 FKNNTVFKNYEMASD
+625 FKDNAIFKNDEMASD
-640 WSVYSKFYDSRKYLI
+640 WSIYSKFYDLKKYLI
-655 PVEPFF
+655 PVEPYFI
-661 TSENEK
+661 SENEK
-667 ISYVGKPTES
+667 ISYIGKKSEN
-677 FLVKTYQGE
+677 FAIENFQGK

-717 ARDYSFGKTRAVG
+717 ARDYNFGKTRVIG
-730 YDQKGNRVLDLLQLN
+730 YNQKGERVLDLLQLN
-745 KSEKG
+745 KSEKAY
-750 HVGFHNTG
+750 VGFHNTG
-758 SKVEVSR
+758 LKVEVSR
-765 LEFITENNSRTYVVP
+765 LEFVTEDNNRTYVVP

>member
-1 MQQKIIKAYIIAK
+1 
-14 IVIGESLNHKL
+14 
-25 GIGAKKMITNKL
+25 MITKKL
-37 KRSAEYYSR
+37 KRSAEYYPR
-46 NKINLF
+46 DKVRLF
-52 LAIFFLVA
+52 LTIFFLVA
-60 GIILPSFVSIRN
+60 GIILPSFVSIKN
-72 GADREAESKQ
+72 GADREVVSKQ

-96 FQERIYLPKH
+96 FQERIYIPKH

-129 TQGSRKNS
+129 TQGNKKSS
-137 EIVDVAKIKDNDYY
+137 EIVDVAKIKDNDYH
-151 YLNIRGLKPGE
+151 YLNIRSLKPGE
-162 AVLRVEGVDGTIGNA
+162 AVLRVEGIDGTIGNA

-186 MYSEMVQNG
+186 MYSEMIQNG
-195 EPSQRAFVQKIS
+195 EPSQRSFVQKIL

-237 DEERNSRRIYVTTV
+237 DEERNSRKIYMTTV

-287 IIKNLTLMEGGYL
+287 IVKNLTLMEGGYL

-311 VKPGLNAKVT
+311 VKLGFNAKIT

-326 NAAVLVVGLMVSVFT
+326 NVAVLVVGMMVSVFM
-341 LKAYRKYGD
+341 LKPYRKYGD
-350 VFYRFAVC
+350 VFYRFVVC

-391 LLDFKEMKRSR
+391 LLDFKKMKRSR
-402 YVLLMGLVFVLTL
+402 YILLMVLVFLLTL

-423 LPISVSL
+423 LPISVVL
-430 LVFMWKRLANR
+430 LVFMWKKLANR
-441 EKVCLGLVSLA
+441 EKICLGLVSLA

-484 LHQTVQQFIN
+484 IHQTVQQFIN
-494 IFNSGIDSSE
+494 IFNSGVDSSE
-504 NILNLNILYLI
+504 NILNLNILHLI
-515 IFLIALIF
+515 IFLIVLIF
-523 LLRLIIRI
+523 LIRLVIRI

-539 LCLLGIVFGV
+539 LCLLGIVFGI
-549 PSINALSRIWNGGF
+549 PSINALSRIWNGDF

-589 VLMPYIT
+589 VLIPYII

-625 FKNNTVFKNYEMASD
+625 FKNNTVFNSDEMASD
-640 WSVYSKFYDSRKYLI
+640 WSIYSKFYDSKKYLI
-655 PVEPFF
+655 PVEPYFI
-661 TSENEK
+661 SENEK
-667 ISYVGKPTES
+667 ISYIGKKSEN
-677 FLVKTYQGE
+677 FAIENFQGK
-686 KYFFDEL
+686 KYFSNEL
-693 ANTEAITGINL
+693 ANTEVITGINL

-717 ARDYSFGKTRAVG
+717 ARDYNFGKTRVIG
-730 YDQKGNRVLDLLQLN
+730 YNQKGERVLDLLQLN
-745 KSEKG
+745 KSEKAY
-750 HVGFHNTG
+750 VGSHNTG
-758 SKVEVSR
+758 LKVEVSR
-765 LEFITENNSRTYVVP
+765 LEFVTENNNRTYVVP

>member
-1 MQQKIIKAYIIAK
+1 
-14 IVIGESLNHKL
+14 
-25 GIGAKKMITNKL
+25 MITKKL

-46 NKINLF
+46 DKVRLF
-52 LAIFFLVA
+52 LTIFFLVA
-60 GIILPSFVSIRN
+60 GIILPSFVSIKN
-72 GADREAESKQ
+72 GADREVVSKQ

-96 FQERIYLPKH
+96 FQERIYIPKH

-129 TQGSRKNS
+129 TQGNKKSS
-137 EIVDVAKIKDNDYY
+137 EIVDVAKIKDNDYR

-162 AVLRVEGVDGTIGNA
+162 AVLRVEGIDGTIGNA

-186 MYSEMVQNG
+186 MYSEMIQNG
-195 EPSQRAFVQKIS
+195 EPSQRSFVQKIL

-237 DEERNSRRIYVTTV
+237 DEERNSRKIYMTTV
-251 LLIYLVVASRAPVLT
+251 LLIYLVVASRAPFLT

-311 VKPGLNAKVT
+311 VKLGFNAKIT

-326 NAAVLVVGLMVSVFT
+326 NVAVLVVGMMVSVFM
-341 LKAYRKYGD
+341 LKPYRKYGD
-350 VFYRFAVC
+350 VFYRFVVC

-366 SSTYIETHTFIT
+366 SSTYIETHMFIT
-378 MAYLNIVLLFYIS
+378 MAYLNIVPLFYIS

-402 YVLLMGLVFVLTL
+402 YILLMVLVFLLTL

-423 LPISVSL
+423 LPISVAL
-430 LVFMWKRLANR
+430 LVFMWKKLANR
-441 EKVCLGLVSLA
+441 EKICLGLVSLA

-464 KLWIKGD
+464 KLWINGD
-471 EPKFSI
+471 EPKFNI

-484 LHQTVQQFIN
+484 IHQTVQQFIN

-504 NILNLNILYLI
+504 NILNLNILHLI
-515 IFLIALIF
+515 IFLIVLIF
-523 LLRLIIRI
+523 LIRLVIRI

-549 PSINALSRIWNGGF
+549 PSINALSRIWNGDF

-570 GAINI
+570 GAINT
-575 WHSILIKVSILSIL
+575 WHSILIKVSVLSIL
-589 VLMPYIT
+589 ILLLYIIKT
-596 TKNSIL
+596 EKISNKNLILKKYMFSIV
-602 RKTDINRYLSY
+602 I
-613 ILIAFLIIRFSP
+613 IFLIIRFSP
-625 FKNNTVFKNYEMASD
+625 FKNEVIYRNNEIASD
-640 WSVYSKFYDSRKYLI
+640 WSIYSKFYDSKKYLI

-667 ISYVGKPTES
+667 ISYVGKPMES

-717 ARDYSFGKTRAVG
+717 ARDYNFGKTRVIG
-730 YDQKGNRVLDLLQLN
+730 YNQKGERVLDLLQLN
-745 KSEKG
+745 KSEKAY
-750 HVGFHNTG
+750 VGFHNTG
-758 SKVEVSR
+758 LKVEVSR
-765 LEFITENNSRTYVVP
+765 LEFVTEDNNRTYVMP

>member
-1 MQQKIIKAYIIAK
+1 
-14 IVIGESLNHKL
+14 
-25 GIGAKKMITNKL
+25 MITKKL

-46 NKINLF
+46 DKVRLF
-52 LAIFFLVA
+52 LTIFFLVA
-60 GIILPSFVSIRN
+60 GIILPSFVSIKN
-72 GADREAESKQ
+72 GADREVVSKQ

-96 FQERIYLPKH
+96 FQERIYIPKH

-129 TQGSRKNS
+129 TQGNKKSS
-137 EIVDVAKIKDNDYY
+137 EIVDVAKIKDNDYH

-162 AVLRVEGVDGTIGNA
+162 AVLRVEGIDGTIGNA

-186 MYSEMVQNG
+186 MYGEMIQNG
-195 EPSQRAFVQKIS
+195 EPSQRSFVQKIL

-237 DEERNSRRIYVTTV
+237 DEERNSRKIYMTTV

-287 IIKNLTLMEGGYL
+287 IVKNLTLMEGGYL

-311 VKPGLNAKVT
+311 VKLGFNAKIT

-326 NAAVLVVGLMVSVFT
+326 NVAVLVVGMMVSVFT

-350 VFYRFAVC
+350 VFYRFVVC

-391 LLDFKEMKRSR
+391 LLDFKKMKRSR
-402 YVLLMGLVFVLTL
+402 YILLMVLVFLLTL

-423 LPISVSL
+423 LPISVVL
-430 LVFMWKRLANR
+430 LVFMWKKLANR
-441 EKVCLGLVSLA
+441 EKICLGLVSLA

-484 LHQTVQQFIN
+484 IHQTVQQFIN

-515 IFLIALIF
+515 IFLIVLIF
-523 LLRLIIRI
+523 LIRLVIRI

-549 PSINALSRIWNGGF
+549 PSINALSRIWNGDF

-570 GAINI
+570 GAINT
-575 WHSILIKVSILSIL
+575 WHSILIKVSVLSIL
-589 VLMPYIT
+589 ILLLYIIKT
-596 TKNSIL
+596 EKISNKNLILKKYMFSIV
-602 RKTDINRYLSY
+602 I
-613 ILIAFLIIRFSP
+613 IFLIIRFSP
-625 FKNNTVFKNYEMASD
+625 FKNEVIYRNNEIASD
-640 WSVYSKFYDSRKYLI
+640 WSIYSKFYDSKKYLI

-667 ISYVGKPTES
+667 ISYVGKPMES

-686 KYFFDEL
+686 KYFFNEL

-717 ARDYSFGKTRAVG
+717 ARDYNFGKTRVIG
-730 YDQKGNRVLDLLQLN
+730 YNQKGERVLDLLQLN
-745 KSEKG
+745 KSEKAY
-750 HVGFHNTG
+750 VGFHNTG
-758 SKVEVSR
+758 LKVEVSR
-765 LEFITENNSRTYVVP
+765 LEFVTEDNNRTYVMP